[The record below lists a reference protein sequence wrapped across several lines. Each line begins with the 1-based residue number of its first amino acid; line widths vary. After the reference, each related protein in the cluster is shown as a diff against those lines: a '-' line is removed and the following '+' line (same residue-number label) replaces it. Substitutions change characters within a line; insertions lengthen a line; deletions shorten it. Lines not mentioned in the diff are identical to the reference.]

1 MATSRSFHR
10 NQRLHMRR
18 WAAIAAAALM
28 ISTLFALFGARVA
41 SAVGDLTIRVYTDS
55 NRDGQYNSG
64 EPAVSGV
71 PVAVYNTDN
80 NLSYLVNTD
89 SNGLATFPSIP
100 NGDYRVEVTN
110 PVTTVVSIPPSSPT
124 EDNALVFR
132 VTISGG
138 PVQRDVGLR
147 TLVGG
152 IDPDA
157 PDSPPRRTIVVRAWD
172 DLDANGIQDAGEPGL
187 SGLTLGLYN
196 PSNVLVATATT
207 GPDGTYRFVDSVPAN
222 VSNYTIRVTGGV
234 TAGLVLTTPNANLD
248 SEDRRDSDAQLVAG
262 EPRITVPNQARGVN
276 DDSLD
281 VGFSRGAVSG
291 FVWRDLDQNGLR
303 DPGEP
308 FINDVTVE
316 LLSGS
321 TPIMTETTRSIL
333 NDPFNRAGFFEF
345 TSVPLTATYRV
356 RIPNAEFNNPTDLL
370 FGHAT
375 PPTQTVSL
383 PQIGNQGLVDGST
396 PGPAVV
402 GPTNYLATAQFT
414 LNATNRRNETSN
426 FGLYAGTV
434 GDFVWHDV
442 NRNGIVD
449 PLETTLGLANA
460 LVFIDLN
467 SDCLINTGELTTT
480 TDLNGYYLF
489 DSLPLGVTY
498 TVVLDASNFAPGGAL
513 EGLGYTT
520 GAACG
525 SNEGVFIT
533 MTTALTA
540 TAPSFL
546 NADFGIARAE
556 IGNFVWE
563 DNNGDGIFNLSE
575 TGVSSVTVQL
585 YGAGSDNT
593 FFTTDDVP
601 VGLPQTTNAS
611 GIYTITDILS
621 GTYYA
626 TFDLSALPPDYVASV
641 YTPTGWLSVE
651 PLATN
656 SDDVNDVRAFVGV
669 RVWRTPTF
677 TITRGSQNPGVDAA
691 VFRPV
696 PITGAVRFD
705 RDGDNDLFADNEPGM
720 QGVTVTLW
728 LSNSVVLT
736 TTTDATGAYTFTNVT
751 PAISYTV
758 RVTNPDTLNFELVTP
773 AGGDNDMEATDGG
786 NTYAETAPF
795 TVTSGATISGL
806 SDAAVRGRATV
817 TGQVWEDLNGNGQRE
832 TGEDAS
838 NLPNVPVTL
847 TVNVNLPGLLSTTIT
862 TNTTTNASGFYTFT
876 ALPGWANAS
885 TEVSFTLDFATPSGW
900 YDTLTDVLTQ
910 TTDSDGSGTGPDQ
923 LDDQGLQRNTTATRD
938 RGYYR
943 PAVIQVRVFEEVTLP
958 VDNQYAS
965 GDLPLTA
972 TITLTPNVVLSG
984 PSAQDATGIITY
996 TVAPTTTD
1004 YVIGVTTP
1012 AGYSPSPG
1020 NTGTLTVT
1028 APLTSNTTYGPLAFG
1043 YFQAGTVTGA
1053 VRFDRD
1059 GDNDLFA
1066 DNEPGMQGVT
1076 VTLWLSNSVVLTTTT
1091 DATGAYTFTNVTP
1104 AISYTVRVTNPDTLN
1119 FLLVTP
1125 AGGDNDMATTDGGN
1139 TYAETAPFTVTAG
1152 ATVGG
1157 LSDAAVRGRATVTG
1171 QVWEDLNGNGQRD
1184 AGETVG
1190 ALPNVPV
1197 NLTVTVN
1204 LPGRLSTTITTNTT
1218 TNASGFYT
1226 FTALPGWANASTEV
1240 SFTLDFATPS
1250 GWFATLAD
1258 VGAPATDSDGSGTGP
1273 DQLDDQGLQRNTTA
1287 TRDRGYYRPAVIQVR
1302 VFEEVTLPVDNQ
1314 YASGDLPLTAT
1325 ITLTPNV
1332 VLSGP
1337 SAQDATGIITYTVA
1351 PTTTDYVIGVTT
1363 PAGYSPSPGNTGTL
1377 TVTAPLTSNTTYG
1390 PLDFGYFQA
1399 GTVTGA
1405 VRFDR
1410 DGDNDLFA
1418 DNEPGMQGVTVTL
1431 RLGGSDVLTTTTD
1444 ATGAYTF
1451 TNVPPANNY
1460 SVRVINPDPTNF
1472 LLVTPAA
1479 GDNDLQTPVGDDADT
1494 AAFNVAPGATV
1505 GGSSD
1510 AAVRGRATVTG
1521 QVWEDLNGNGQRD
1534 AGETVGALPN
1544 VPVTLTVTVNLP
1556 GLLST
1561 TITTNTTT
1569 NASGFYTFTALP
1581 GWANA
1586 STEVSFTLG
1595 FATPSGWFDTLA
1607 DVGAPATDSD
1617 GSGTG
1622 PDQLDDQ
1629 ALERG
1634 DTEIRD
1640 RGYYRPAV
1648 IQVRVFE
1655 ENPPV
1660 DNVYAAGDAPLSATI
1675 TLTPNVVLSGPSA
1688 QDATGIITY
1697 TVAPTTTAYVIGV
1710 TTPAGYSPSPGNT
1723 GTLTVTAPLT
1733 SNTTYGPL
1741 DFGYFQA
1748 GTVTGA
1754 VRFDRDGDNVLF
1766 ADTEPGMQGVTVTL
1780 WLSNSVVLTTTTDA
1794 TGAYTFT
1801 NVTPNISYT
1810 VRVTNPDTLN
1820 FELVTPAGGDN
1831 DMATTDGGNTYAETS
1846 PFSVTAGATVGG
1858 LSDAAV
1864 RGRATVTGQVW
1875 EDLNGNGQRDAG
1887 ETVGALPNVPVTLTV
1902 TVNLPGRLST
1912 TITTNTTTNASG
1924 FYTFTAL
1931 PGWANASTEVSF
1943 TLDFATP
1950 SGWFATLADVG
1961 APATDSDGSGTG
1973 PDQLDDQGLQRNTT
1987 ATRDRGY
1994 YRPAVIQV
2002 RVFEEVTLPV
2012 DNQYASGDLPLT
2024 ATITLTPN
2032 VVLSGPSAQDA
2043 TGIITYTV
2051 APTTTDYVIG
2061 VTTPAGYSPSP
2072 GNTGTLTVTAP
2083 LTSNTTYGPLDF
2095 GYFQAGTVTGTV
2107 RFDRDGDNDLFA
2119 DTEPGMQGVTV
2130 TLRLGGS
2137 DVLTTTTDA
2146 TGAYTFT
2153 NVTPA
2158 ISYTVRVTNPDT
2170 LNFLLV
2176 TPAGGDNDMAT
2187 TDGGNTYAET
2197 APFTVTSGAA
2207 ISRTA
2212 AVRGRATVTGQ
2223 VWEDLNGNGVRDG
2236 SENVG
2241 ALPGVTVNL
2250 TVTVNLPGLLSTTIT
2265 TTATTNAS
2273 GVYTFTALPGGAS
2286 AAEANFT
2293 LRFATPSG
2301 WFDTLTDVAAGAPNN
2316 DSDGIGTGGDQLDD
2330 QALGRGATETRDRG
2344 YYRPAVIQVRVFE
2357 ENPPIDNI
2365 YATGDAP
2372 LSATITLTPNVVLSG
2387 PSAQD
2392 ATGIITYTV
2401 APTTTAY
2408 VIGVTTPAG
2417 YTPSPGNTGTLTV
2430 TAPLTSNTTFGPL
2443 EFGYFQAG
2451 TVTGTVRFD
2460 RDGDNDLFADNEP
2473 GMQGVTVTLRL
2484 GGSDVLTTT
2493 TDATGAYTFTNVTPN
2508 ISYTVRVTNPD
2519 TLNFLLVTPAGGD
2532 NDMAAT
2538 DGGNT
2543 YAETAP
2549 FTVTSGAAIS
2559 RTAAVRGRATVTG
2572 QVWEDLNG
2580 NGQRDAGETVGALPG
2595 VTVNLTVTVNLP
2607 GLLSTTITTNTTTN
2621 ASGFYTFTA
2630 LPGWANASTEV
2641 SFTLGFA
2648 TPSGWF
2654 DTLADVGAPATDS
2667 DGSGTGPDQ
2676 LDDQGLQRNTTATR
2690 DRGYYRPAVIQVR
2703 VFEETTPPI
2712 NNGYAAGD
2720 APIAGATVALTPNV
2734 TLGGPFG
2741 PDATG
2746 IISYTV
2752 TPTTTAYTVGVASVP
2767 AGYFPS
2773 PGNTGTA
2780 TAPAPLISG
2789 QTISPLP
2796 FGYYRN
2802 GVISGTVWF
2811 DANVNGTFNTGEPTM
2826 AGVTVTLHLDPDAT
2840 VNGNE
2845 TLIGTFTTGDN
2856 GIYQF
2861 TNITPTDVLTT
2872 GTLYRVRFE
2881 LPTGYVFTTQG
2892 ALTTDNNSDA
2902 NTTNGYTDRF
2912 SVGSNETVTY
2922 VDAGAVGNL
2931 SLSGTTWEDVNVNGT
2946 LDAGEPSLP
2955 GVTLTLTVTTSINS
2969 TNPTVTYTVTSGA
2982 GSPNFTFNQLPAGN
2996 YQLSVIAKPLGY
3008 LLSTAGTL
3016 SGTLPATGQNFGLYR
3031 TAAVG
3036 DRVWLDVNGNG
3047 TYDTSVDAGLPGVTV
3062 RLRDAATDVV
3072 ISTTTTLA
3080 GGNAGFYGFENVT
3093 PGSYVVEFVVPTGFQ
3108 TVNNGAGSLSVDNDN
3123 DAQSNGRTAS
3133 FTLASNQ
3140 ISTTVDAGL
3149 VGSGSISGIAW
3160 IDENFDDIRN
3170 PGETQRIPGVQV
3182 TLTITPTVLPAP
3194 LTLSTTTN
3202 ASGVYTFT
3210 NLPPGTFVLTF
3221 TKPAGYFDITPRVG
3235 SDPTVDSDAPVA
3247 TGTLGAGQSITTLDA
3262 GYRTQMRVF
3271 LPLVMV
3277 PVTPPDL
3284 VVEAFTVTPAKSS
3297 YAAGEPVLITVKVKN
3312 VGGSPTTVGF
3322 WVDLYI
3328 NPSTPP
3334 TTPNVR
3340 WNDVCGISPCYGIAW
3355 YVNQSLAPG
3364 QSITL
3369 TSAPGQFAGPQS
3381 VWPGS
3386 FASGTNALYV
3396 YVDSYNPPVPTGAVV
3411 ESNETNNRAQ
3421 ITGFVVAGASFSN
3434 GADSGAPSG
3443 APDAPVALPPRELP
3457 GPVEP

>member
-1 MATSRSFHR
+1 
-10 NQRLHMRR
+10 MRR

-28 ISTLFALFGARVA
+28 LSTLLAFFGSRVV
-41 SAVGDLTIRVYTDS
+41 SAVGDLTVRVYTDS
-55 NRDGQYNSG
+55 DRDGQYDSG
-64 EPAVSGV
+64 EPGVSGV
-71 PVAVYNTDN
+71 PVSVYNTDN
-80 NLSYLVNTD
+80 NLLFSVNTNA
-89 SNGLATFPSIP
+89 SGLAIFPNTP

-110 PVTTVVSIPPSSPT
+110 PGNGAPNGTVISLPGSTTPGQ
-124 EDNALVFR
+124 DNALVFF
-132 VTISGG
+132 VTINNA

-147 TLVGG
+147 SL
-152 IDPDA
+152 DA
-157 PDSPPRRTIVVRAWD
+157 SGVDTGAPAGYRTIVVRAWD
-172 DLDANGIQDAGEPGL
+172 DRDANGIQDAGEPGIN
-187 SGLTLGLYN
+187 GLTLGLYN
-196 PSNVLVATATT
+196 PSDVLVATATT
-207 GPDGTYRFVDSVPAN
+207 GPDGTYRFVDTVPAN
-222 VSNYTIRVTGGV
+222 VNNYTIRVTGGIP
-234 TAGLVLTTPNANLD
+234 AGYVLTTQNANFD

-262 EPRITVPNQARGVN
+262 EPRITVPYQAQGVN

-308 FINDVTVE
+308 FINGVTVE
-316 LLSGS
+316 LRDSSDNLIG
-321 TPIMTETTRSIL
+321 TPQTTRSIL
-333 NDPFNRAGFFEF
+333 NDPANRAGFFEF

-356 RIPNAEFNNPTDLL
+356 RIPNAEFDQSTDLL

-375 PPTQTVSL
+375 PLNQTAT
-383 PQIGNQGLVDGST
+383 PPAIGDQGLVNGTTDGPLVIGAGDFLQT
-396 PGPAVV
+396 PD
-402 GPTNYLATAQFT
+402 FT

-449 PLETTLGLANA
+449 GGEGALGLAGA
-460 LVFIDLN
+460 LLFVDLD
-467 SDCLINTGELTTT
+467 SDCLIDTGELTTT
-480 TDLNGYYLF
+480 TNTSGYYLF

-563 DNNGDGIFNLSE
+563 DNNGNGIFDLSE
-575 TGVSSVTVQL
+575 SGVQSVTVQL
-585 YGAGSDNT
+585 YGAGSDGI
-593 FFTTDDVP
+593 FFTADDVT
-601 VGLPQTTNAS
+601 VGVSQTTNAS
-611 GIYTITDILS
+611 GIYTITDIIS

-626 TFDLSALPPDYVASV
+626 TFDLSLLPPAYVASV
-641 YTPTGWLSVE
+641 YTPTGWLSVD
-651 PLATN
+651 PLAAN
-656 SDDVNDVRAFVGV
+656 SDDVNDVRAFVGG

-696 PITGAVRFD
+696 PLSGRVFFD
-705 RDGDNDLFADNEPGM
+705 QNGNDQDETSPEPGLANFTVNLRRASDDALVTTTTTLTDGSYTFSSVAPLTYVVEIVRPDPTNWSFVTPDVPSAGDPLASDVDANGRTGVISVTS
-720 QGVTVTLW
+720 GVTVTEVDAGLRGNNTVQGRVFYDRDGSFTQTGNDQD
-728 LSNSVVLT
+728 LSGATATLTVTVATVNLT
-736 TTTDATGAYTFTNVT
+736 TTYTLTATTGAGDPNYSFTGIPGGTSGVTYTLTFDPPDATYTPSLADVGGNDALDSDGPFIQVTGATVGVSNTLDYDQGYWRPV
-751 PAISYTV
+751 TV
-758 RVTNPDTLNFELVTP
+758 RARIFDEITNLPPDNLYSS
-773 AGGDNDMEATDGG
+773 GDTGI
-786 NTYAETAPF
+786 TT
-795 TVTSGATISGL
+795 
-806 SDAAVRGRATV
+806 ATV
-817 TGQVWEDLNGNGQRE
+817 T
-832 TGEDAS
+832 
-838 NLPNVPVTL
+838 
-847 TVNVNLPGLLSTTIT
+847 I
-862 TNTTTNASGFYTFT
+862 TTTNG
-876 ALPGWANAS
+876 
-885 TEVSFTLDFATPSGW
+885 
-900 YDTLTDVLTQ
+900 
-910 TTDSDGSGTGPDQ
+910 
-923 LDDQGLQRNTTATRD
+923 
-938 RGYYR
+938 
-943 PAVIQVRVFEEVTLP
+943 
-958 VDNQYAS
+958 
-965 GDLPLTA
+965 
-972 TITLTPNVVLSG
+972 
-984 PSAQDATGIITY
+984 
-996 TVAPTTTD
+996 TVAPLSSSGIDSTGVVTFTLPPTTTT
-1004 YVIGVTTP
+1004 YWLNVPTP
-1012 AGYSPSPG
+1012 TGFTPSPG
-1020 NTGTLTVT
+1020 NTGALEVNTPNPLLADAT
-1028 APLTSNTTYGPLAFG
+1028 APSPTTEFQFG
-1043 YFQAGTVTGA
+1043 YFRPGTVTGA

-1059 GDNDLFA
+1059 GDN
-1066 DNEPGMQGVT
+1066 
-1076 VTLWLSNSVVLTTTT
+1076 
-1091 DATGAYTFTNVTP
+1091 
-1104 AISYTVRVTNPDTLN
+1104 I
-1119 FLLVTP
+1119 
-1125 AGGDNDMATTDGGN
+1125 
-1139 TYAETAPFTVTAG
+1139 
-1152 ATVGG
+1152 
-1157 LSDAAVRGRATVTG
+1157 
-1171 QVWEDLNGNGQRD
+1171 
-1184 AGETVG
+1184 
-1190 ALPNVPV
+1190 
-1197 NLTVTVN
+1197 
-1204 LPGRLSTTITTNTT
+1204 
-1218 TNASGFYT
+1218 
-1226 FTALPGWANASTEV
+1226 
-1240 SFTLDFATPS
+1240 
-1250 GWFATLAD
+1250 
-1258 VGAPATDSDGSGTGP
+1258 
-1273 DQLDDQGLQRNTTA
+1273 
-1287 TRDRGYYRPAVIQVR
+1287 
-1302 VFEEVTLPVDNQ
+1302 
-1314 YASGDLPLTAT
+1314 
-1325 ITLTPNV
+1325 
-1332 VLSGP
+1332 
-1337 SAQDATGIITYTVA
+1337 
-1351 PTTTDYVIGVTT
+1351 
-1363 PAGYSPSPGNTGTL
+1363 
-1377 TVTAPLTSNTTYG
+1377 
-1390 PLDFGYFQA
+1390 
-1399 GTVTGA
+1399 
-1405 VRFDR
+1405 
-1410 DGDNDLFA
+1410 LFA

-1444 ATGAYTF
+1444 ATGAYAF
-1451 TNVPPANNY
+1451 TGVLPANGY
-1460 SVRVINPDPTNF
+1460 QVRVINPDSTNF

-1521 QVWEDLNGNGQRD
+1521 QVWEDLNGNGVRD
-1534 AGETVGALPN
+1534 TGENVGALPG
-1544 VPVTLTVTVNLP
+1544 VTVNLTVTVALSGRLNTTVLASAVTDASGVYTFTNLPGGASAAEANFTLRFATPSGWFDTPADVGTQPATDDSDGIGTGVDQLDNQALGRGATETRDRGYYQAVTVVARVFEELTNLPPDNAYTLGDSGIPTATVTITTTGGPVTPLSVSSIDATGLITFTLVPTDSATPYWVNVAAIAGFERSPGNTGAAQVIPNPTSGQTVGPSGLEFGHYRVVTVVARVFEELTNLPPDNAYTLGDSGIPTATVTITTTGGPVTPLSVSSIDATGLITFTLVPTDSATPYWVNVAPIAGFERSPGNTGAAQVIPNPAPGQTVGPSGLEFGHYRPVTVVARVFEELTNLPPDNAYTLGDSGIPTATVTITTTGGPVTPLSVSSIDATGLITFTLVPTNSATPYWVNVAPITGFERSPGNTGAAQVIPNPAPGQTVGSSGLEFGHYRAVTVVARVFEENPPVDNVYQTGDTGITTATVTITTTNGTVTPLSVSSIDATGLITFTLVPTSNTTPYWVNVATPTGFAPSPGNGGALEVTPNPGPGGSAGVFEFGHYRAVTVVARVFEENPPVDNVYQTGDTGITTATVTITTTNGPVTPLSVSSIDATGLITFTLVPTDSATPYWVNVAPIAGFERSPGNGGALEVTPNPGPGGSAGVFEFGHFRPGTVTGAVRFDRDADNDLFADNEPGMQGVTVTLWLSNSVVLTTTTDATGAYTFTNVTPNISYTVRVTNPDTLNFELVTPAGGDNDMATTDVGNTYAETDPFTVTAGATVGGLSDAAVRGRATVTGQVWEDLNGNGQRDGSEGVGALPGVTVALTVNVNLP

-1607 DVGAPATDSD
+1607 DVGTQPATDDSD
-1617 GSGTG
+1617 GIGTG
-1622 PDQLDDQ
+1622 VDQLDDQ
-1629 ALERG
+1629 ELQRNTTA
-1634 DTEIRD
+1634 TRD

-1710 TTPAGYSPSPGNT
+1710 TTPAGYTPSPGNT
-1723 GTLTVTAPLT
+1723 GTTTVAAPLT

-1741 DFGYFQA
+1741 PFGYFRP

-1754 VRFDRDGDNVLF
+1754 VRFDRDADNILF
-1766 ADTEPGMQGVTVTL
+1766 ADNEPGMQGVTVTL

-1801 NVTPNISYT
+1801 NVTP
-1810 VRVTNPDTLN
+1810 
-1820 FELVTPAGGDN
+1820 
-1831 DMATTDGGNTYAETS
+1831 
-1846 PFSVTAGATVGG
+1846 
-1858 LSDAAV
+1858 AV
-1864 RGRATVTGQVW
+1864 
-1875 EDLNGNGQRDAG
+1875 
-1887 ETVGALPNVPVTLTV
+1887 
-1902 TVNLPGRLST
+1902 
-1912 TITTNTTTNASG
+1912 
-1924 FYTFTAL
+1924 
-1931 PGWANASTEVSF
+1931 
-1943 TLDFATP
+1943 
-1950 SGWFATLADVG
+1950 
-1961 APATDSDGSGTG
+1961 
-1973 PDQLDDQGLQRNTT
+1973 
-1987 ATRDRGY
+1987 
-1994 YRPAVIQV
+1994 
-2002 RVFEEVTLPV
+2002 
-2012 DNQYASGDLPLT
+2012 
-2024 ATITLTPN
+2024 
-2032 VVLSGPSAQDA
+2032 
-2043 TGIITYTV
+2043 
-2051 APTTTDYVIG
+2051 
-2061 VTTPAGYSPSP
+2061 
-2072 GNTGTLTVTAP
+2072 
-2083 LTSNTTYGPLDF
+2083 
-2095 GYFQAGTVTGTV
+2095 
-2107 RFDRDGDNDLFA
+2107 
-2119 DTEPGMQGVTV
+2119 
-2130 TLRLGGS
+2130 
-2137 DVLTTTTDA
+2137 
-2146 TGAYTFT
+2146 
-2153 NVTPA
+2153 
-2158 ISYTVRVTNPDT
+2158 SYTVRVTNPDT

-2197 APFTVTSGAA
+2197 V
-2207 ISRTA
+2207 
-2212 AVRGRATVTGQ
+2212 
-2223 VWEDLNGNGVRDG
+2223 
-2236 SENVG
+2236 
-2241 ALPGVTVNL
+2241 
-2250 TVTVNLPGLLSTTIT
+2250 
-2265 TTATTNAS
+2265 
-2273 GVYTFTALPGGAS
+2273 
-2286 AAEANFT
+2286 
-2293 LRFATPSG
+2293 
-2301 WFDTLTDVAAGAPNN
+2301 
-2316 DSDGIGTGGDQLDD
+2316 
-2330 QALGRGATETRDRG
+2330 
-2344 YYRPAVIQVRVFE
+2344 
-2357 ENPPIDNI
+2357 
-2365 YATGDAP
+2365 
-2372 LSATITLTPNVVLSG
+2372 
-2387 PSAQD
+2387 
-2392 ATGIITYTV
+2392 
-2401 APTTTAY
+2401 
-2408 VIGVTTPAG
+2408 
-2417 YTPSPGNTGTLTV
+2417 
-2430 TAPLTSNTTFGPL
+2430 
-2443 EFGYFQAG
+2443 
-2451 TVTGTVRFD
+2451 
-2460 RDGDNDLFADNEP
+2460 
-2473 GMQGVTVTLRL
+2473 
-2484 GGSDVLTTT
+2484 
-2493 TDATGAYTFTNVTPN
+2493 
-2508 ISYTVRVTNPD
+2508 
-2519 TLNFLLVTPAGGD
+2519 
-2532 NDMAAT
+2532 
-2538 DGGNT
+2538 
-2543 YAETAP
+2543 P

-2580 NGQRDAGETVGALPG
+2580 NGQRDAGEGVGALPG
-2595 VTVNLTVTVNLP
+2595 VTVALTVNVNLP

-2630 LPGWANASTEV
+2630 LPGWVNVSTEV

-2654 DTLADVGAPATDS
+2654 DTLADVGTQPATDDS
-2667 DGSGTGPDQ
+2667 DGIGTGVDQ
-2676 LDDQGLQRNTTATR
+2676 LNDQGLQRNTTATR

-2712 NNGYAAGD
+2712 NNVYAAGD

-2892 ALTTDNNSDA
+2892 APITTDNNSDA

-2996 YQLSVIAKPLGY
+2996 YQLSVTAKPLGY

-3047 TYDTSVDAGLPGVTV
+3047 TYEAGVDAGLPGITV

-3093 PGSYVVEFVVPTGFQ
+3093 PGSYVVEFVVPSGFQ
-3108 TVNNGAGSLSVDNDN
+3108 TVNNGLGSLSVDNDN

-3149 VGSGSISGIAW
+3149 IGDASISGIAW

-3182 TLTITPTVLPAP
+3182 TLTITPTVLSSP
-3194 LTLSTTTN
+3194 LTLSTATN
-3202 ASGVYTFT
+3202 ASGAYTFA

>member
-10 NQRLHMRR
+10 TQRTHMRR

-41 SAVGDLTIRVYTDS
+41 SAVGGLTIRVYTDS
-55 NRDGQYNSG
+55 VRNGQYDPG
-64 EPAVSGV
+64 EPGVSGV

-138 PVQRDVGLR
+138 LVQRDVGLR

-152 IDPDA
+152 IDPGA
-157 PDSPPRRTIVVRAWD
+157 PDSPPPPRRTIVVRAWN
-172 DLDANGIQDAGEPGL
+172 DLDANGIQDAGEPGID
-187 SGLTLGLYN
+187 GLTLGLYN
-196 PSNVLVATATT
+196 PSSVLVATATT

-234 TAGLVLTTPNANLD
+234 TPGLVLTTPNANLD

-262 EPRITVPNQARGVN
+262 EPRITVPYQARGVN

-291 FVWRDLDQNGLR
+291 FVWRDLDRNGLR

-308 FINDVTVE
+308 FINGVTVE
-316 LLSGS
+316 LLSES

-356 RIPNAEFNNPTDLL
+356 RIPSTEFDQSTDLL

-375 PPTQTVSL
+375 PQTQTVSL
-383 PQIGNQGLVDGST
+383 PQIGNQGLRNGTD
-396 PGPAVV
+396 PGPVV
-402 GPTNYLATAQFT
+402 IGTGDFLQTPDFT

-449 PLETTLGLANA
+449 GGEGTLGLAGA
-460 LVFIDLN
+460 LLFVDLN
-467 SDCLINTGELTTT
+467 SNCLIDTGELTTT
-480 TDLNGYYLF
+480 TDLTGYYLF

-540 TAPSFL
+540 TDPSFL
-546 NADFGIARAE
+546 NADFGIVRAE

-563 DNNGDGIFNLSE
+563 DDNGNGIFDLGES
-575 TGVSSVTVQL
+575 GVSSVTVQL
-585 YGAGSDNT
+585 YTADG
-593 FFTTDDVP
+593 VP

-626 TFDLSALPPDYVASV
+626 TFDLSLLPLAYVASV
-641 YTPTGWLSVE
+641 YTPTGWLSVD
-651 PLATN
+651 PQ
-656 SDDVNDVRAFVGV
+656 SFDDVNDVRAFVGG

-691 VFRPV
+691 VFQPV
-696 PITGAVRFD
+696 PLSGRVFFD
-705 RDGDNDLFADNEPGM
+705 QNGNDQDETTPEPGLANFTVNLRRASDDALVTTTTTLADGSYTFSSVAPLTYVVEIVRPDPAANWSFVTPNVPSTGNPLASDVDANGRTDVIAVTS
-720 QGVTVTLW
+720 GVTVTEVDAGLRGNNIVQGRVFYDRDGSFTQTDNDED
-728 LSNSVVLT
+728 LSGATATLTVTVATVNLT
-736 TTTDATGAYTFTNVT
+736 TTYTLTATTGTGAGDPNYSFTGIPGGTSGVTYTLTFDPPDATYTPSLADVGGNDALDSDGPSIQVTGATVGFSNTLDYDQGYWRPVTVRARIFDEITNLPPDNVYNPGDAGIITATVRITTTNGTVTPLNGSSEIDSTGLVTFTLPPTTTTYWLSV
-751 PAISYTV
+751 
-758 RVTNPDTLNFELVTP
+758 LTP
-773 AGGDNDMEATDGG
+773 AG
-786 NTYAETAPF
+786 F
-795 TVTSGATISGL
+795 T
-806 SDAAVRGRATV
+806 
-817 TGQVWEDLNGNGQRE
+817 
-832 TGEDAS
+832 
-838 NLPNVPVTL
+838 
-847 TVNVNLPGLLSTTIT
+847 
-862 TNTTTNASGFYTFT
+862 
-876 ALPGWANAS
+876 
-885 TEVSFTLDFATPSGW
+885 
-900 YDTLTDVLTQ
+900 
-910 TTDSDGSGTGPDQ
+910 
-923 LDDQGLQRNTTATRD
+923 
-938 RGYYR
+938 
-943 PAVIQVRVFEEVTLP
+943 
-958 VDNQYAS
+958 
-965 GDLPLTA
+965 
-972 TITLTPNVVLSG
+972 
-984 PSAQDATGIITY
+984 
-996 TVAPTTTD
+996 
-1004 YVIGVTTP
+1004 
-1012 AGYSPSPG
+1012 PSPG
-1020 NTGTLTVT
+1020 NIGALEVNTPNPLLADDT
-1028 APLTSNTTYGPLAFG
+1028 APSPTTEFQFG
-1043 YFQAGTVTGA
+1043 YF
-1053 VRFDRD
+1053 
-1059 GDNDLFA
+1059 
-1066 DNEPGMQGVT
+1066 
-1076 VTLWLSNSVVLTTTT
+1076 
-1091 DATGAYTFTNVTP
+1091 
-1104 AISYTVRVTNPDTLN
+1104 
-1119 FLLVTP
+1119 
-1125 AGGDNDMATTDGGN
+1125 
-1139 TYAETAPFTVTAG
+1139 
-1152 ATVGG
+1152 
-1157 LSDAAVRGRATVTG
+1157 RA
-1171 QVWEDLNGNGQRD
+1171 
-1184 AGETVG
+1184 
-1190 ALPNVPV
+1190 
-1197 NLTVTVN
+1197 
-1204 LPGRLSTTITTNTT
+1204 
-1218 TNASGFYT
+1218 
-1226 FTALPGWANASTEV
+1226 
-1240 SFTLDFATPS
+1240 
-1250 GWFATLAD
+1250 
-1258 VGAPATDSDGSGTGP
+1258 
-1273 DQLDDQGLQRNTTA
+1273 
-1287 TRDRGYYRPAVIQVR
+1287 
-1302 VFEEVTLPVDNQ
+1302 
-1314 YASGDLPLTAT
+1314 AT
-1325 ITLTPNV
+1325 IT
-1332 VLSGP
+1332 
-1337 SAQDATGIITYTVA
+1337 
-1351 PTTTDYVIGVTT
+1351 
-1363 PAGYSPSPGNTGTL
+1363 GT
-1377 TVTAPLTSNTTYG
+1377 
-1390 PLDFGYFQA
+1390 
-1399 GTVTGA
+1399 

-1451 TNVPPANNY
+1451 TTVPPANNY

-1472 LLVTPAA
+1472 LLVTPAG
-1479 GDNDLQTPVGDDADT
+1479 GDNDLQTSVGDDADT

-1505 GGSSD
+1505 SGLSD

-1521 QVWEDLNGNGQRD
+1521 QVWEDLNGNGVRD
-1534 AGETVGALPN
+1534 AGENVGALPG
-1544 VPVTLTVTVNLP
+1544 VTVALTVNVDLP

-1655 ENPPV
+1655 ENPPI
-1660 DNVYAAGDAPLSATI
+1660 DNIYATGDAPLSATI
-1675 TLTPNVVLSGPSA
+1675 TLTPDVVLSGPSA

-1710 TTPAGYSPSPGNT
+1710 TTPSGYTPSPENT
-1723 GTLTVTAPLT
+1723 GTRTVTAPLT
-1733 SNTTYGPL
+1733 SNTTYGPFE
-1741 DFGYFQA
+1741 FGYFQA

-1754 VRFDRDGDNVLF
+1754 VRFDRDADNDLF
-1766 ADTEPGMQGVTVTL
+1766 ADNEPGMQGVTVTL

-1801 NVTPNISYT
+1801 GVLPANGYQ
-1810 VRVTNPDTLN
+1810 VRVINPDPTN
-1820 FELVTPAGGDN
+1820 FLLVTPAGGDN
-1831 DMATTDGGNTYAETS
+1831 DLQTS
-1846 PFSVTAGATVGG
+1846 VGDDADTAAFNVAPGATVSG

-1875 EDLNGNGQRDAG
+1875 EDLNGNGVRDAG
-1887 ETVGALPNVPVTLTV
+1887 
-1902 TVNLPGRLST
+1902 
-1912 TITTNTTTNASG
+1912 
-1924 FYTFTAL
+1924 
-1931 PGWANASTEVSF
+1931 
-1943 TLDFATP
+1943 
-1950 SGWFATLADVG
+1950 
-1961 APATDSDGSGTG
+1961 
-1973 PDQLDDQGLQRNTT
+1973 
-1987 ATRDRGY
+1987 
-1994 YRPAVIQV
+1994 
-2002 RVFEEVTLPV
+2002 
-2012 DNQYASGDLPLT
+2012 
-2024 ATITLTPN
+2024 
-2032 VVLSGPSAQDA
+2032 
-2043 TGIITYTV
+2043 
-2051 APTTTDYVIG
+2051 
-2061 VTTPAGYSPSP
+2061 
-2072 GNTGTLTVTAP
+2072 
-2083 LTSNTTYGPLDF
+2083 
-2095 GYFQAGTVTGTV
+2095 
-2107 RFDRDGDNDLFA
+2107 
-2119 DTEPGMQGVTV
+2119 
-2130 TLRLGGS
+2130 
-2137 DVLTTTTDA
+2137 
-2146 TGAYTFT
+2146 
-2153 NVTPA
+2153 
-2158 ISYTVRVTNPDT
+2158 
-2170 LNFLLV
+2170 
-2176 TPAGGDNDMAT
+2176 
-2187 TDGGNTYAET
+2187 
-2197 APFTVTSGAA
+2197 
-2207 ISRTA
+2207 
-2212 AVRGRATVTGQ
+2212 
-2223 VWEDLNGNGVRDG
+2223 
-2236 SENVG
+2236 ENVG
-2241 ALPGVTVNL
+2241 ALPGVTVAL
-2250 TVTVNLPGLLSTTIT
+2250 TV
-2265 TTATTNAS
+2265 
-2273 GVYTFTALPGGAS
+2273 
-2286 AAEANFT
+2286 
-2293 LRFATPSG
+2293 
-2301 WFDTLTDVAAGAPNN
+2301 
-2316 DSDGIGTGGDQLDD
+2316 
-2330 QALGRGATETRDRG
+2330 
-2344 YYRPAVIQVRVFE
+2344 
-2357 ENPPIDNI
+2357 
-2365 YATGDAP
+2365 
-2372 LSATITLTPNVVLSG
+2372 NV
-2387 PSAQD
+2387 D
-2392 ATGIITYTV
+2392 
-2401 APTTTAY
+2401 
-2408 VIGVTTPAG
+2408 
-2417 YTPSPGNTGTLTV
+2417 
-2430 TAPLTSNTTFGPL
+2430 
-2443 EFGYFQAG
+2443 
-2451 TVTGTVRFD
+2451 
-2460 RDGDNDLFADNEP
+2460 
-2473 GMQGVTVTLRL
+2473 
-2484 GGSDVLTTT
+2484 
-2493 TDATGAYTFTNVTPN
+2493 
-2508 ISYTVRVTNPD
+2508 
-2519 TLNFLLVTPAGGD
+2519 
-2532 NDMAAT
+2532 
-2538 DGGNT
+2538 
-2543 YAETAP
+2543 
-2549 FTVTSGAAIS
+2549 
-2559 RTAAVRGRATVTG
+2559 
-2572 QVWEDLNG
+2572 
-2580 NGQRDAGETVGALPG
+2580 
-2595 VTVNLTVTVNLP
+2595 LP

-2676 LDDQGLQRNTTATR
+2676 LDDQALERGDTEIRDRGYYRPAVIQVRVFEDNPPINNVYAAGDVPLSATIRLTPNVTLGPPSAQDATGIITYTVAPTTTDYVIGVTTPAGYTPSQWHTGTLTVTAPLTSNTTYGPFEFGYFRPGTVTGAVRFDRDADNILFADDEPGMQGVTVTLRLGGSDVLITTTDATGAYTFTNVTPAISYTVRVTNPDTLNFELVTTAGGDNDMATTDDDNTYAETAPFTVTSGAAISRTAAVRGRATVTGQVWEDLDGDGVRDAGENVGALPGVTVALTVNVDLPGLLSTTITTNTTTNASGFYTFTALPGWANASTEVSFTLGFATPSGWFDTLADVGAPATDSDGSGTGPDQLDDQALERGDTEIRDRGYYRPAVIQVRVFEETTLPINNVYASGDAPIAGATVTLTPDVPLGGPFGPDATGIITYTVAPTTTDYVIGVTTPADYTPSPGNTGTRTVTAPLTSNTTYGPFEFGYFQAGTVTGAVRFDRDGDNDLFADNEPGMQGVTVTLWLSNTVVATATTDATGAYTFTNVTPNISYTVRVTNPDTLNFVLVTQAGGDNDMATTDDDNTYAETAPFTVTSGAAISRTAAVRGRATVTGQVWEDLNGNGVRETGENVGALPEVTVNLTVTVNLPGLLSTTITTSTVTSGGFYTFTALPGCVTGTNQVSFTLGFATPSGWFATPSDVGPQPANNDSDGIGTGVDQLNDQGLQVGLTQTR

-2703 VFEETTPPI
+2703 VFEETMLPI
-2712 NNGYAAGD
+2712 NNVYAFGD
-2720 APIAGATVALTPNV
+2720 APITGASVTLTPNV
-2734 TLGGPFG
+2734 TLDGPFG

-2752 TPTTTAYTVGVASVP
+2752 TPTTTEYTVGVIVP

-2773 PGNTGTA
+2773 PGNTGAA

-2789 QTISPLP
+2789 QTITPLP

-2811 DANVNGTFNTGEPTM
+2811 DSNVNGTFDTGEPTM

-2845 TLIGTFTTGDN
+2845 ALIGTFTTGDN

-2892 ALTTDNNSDA
+2892 APITTDNNSDA
-2902 NTTNGYTDRF
+2902 ITATGYTDRF

-2922 VDAGAVGNL
+2922 VDAGAIGNL

-2955 GVTLTLTVTTSINS
+2955 NVTLTLTVTTSINS
-2969 TNPTVTYTVTSGA
+2969 TNPTVIYTVTSGA

-3016 SGTLPATGQNFGLYR
+3016 SGTLPATGQNFGFYR

-3047 TYDTSVDAGLPGVTV
+3047 TYEAGVDAGLPGITV

-3170 PGETQRIPGVQV
+3170 PGETQRILGVQV

-3247 TGTLGAGQSITTLDA
+3247 TGTLSAGQSITTLDA
-3262 GYRTQMRVF
+3262 GYRTQTRVF
-3271 LPLVMV
+3271 LPLIMA
-3277 PVTPPDL
+3277 PATPPDL

-3312 VGGSPTTVGF
+3312 VGGSPTTIGF

-3381 VWPGS
+3381 IWPGS

>member
-1 MATSRSFHR
+1 MLKCRVVRSSLQREVVRMATSRSFHR

-18 WAAIAAAALM
+18 WAAIAAAALTL
-28 ISTLFALFGARVA
+28 STLLAFFGSRVV
-41 SAVGDLTIRVYTDS
+41 SAVGDLTVRVYTDT
-55 NRDGQYNSG
+55 NRNGQYDS
-64 EPAVSGV
+64 EPGVSGV
-71 PVAVYNTDN
+71 PVSVYNTDN
-80 NLSYLVNTD
+80 NLLFSVNTNA
-89 SNGLATFPSIP
+89 SGLAIFPNTP

-110 PVTTVVSIPPSSPT
+110 PGNGAPNGTVISLPGSTTPGQ
-124 EDNALVFR
+124 DNALVFF
-132 VTISGG
+132 VTINNA

-147 TLVGG
+147 SL
-152 IDPDA
+152 DA
-157 PDSPPRRTIVVRAWD
+157 SGVDTGAPAGYRTIVVRAWD
-172 DLDANGIQDAGEPGL
+172 DRDANGIQDAGEPGI
-187 SGLTLGLYN
+187 SGLTLGLYT
-196 PSNVLVATATT
+196 PLNVLVATATT
-207 GPDGTYRFVDSVPAN
+207 GPDGTYRFVDNVPAN

-234 TAGLVLTTPNANLD
+234 PAGWVLTTPNANLD

-308 FINDVTVE
+308 FINGVTVE
-316 LLSGS
+316 LRDSSDNLIG
-321 TPIMTETTRSIL
+321 TQTTRSIL
-333 NDPFNRAGFFEF
+333 NDPASRAGFFEF

-375 PPTQTVSL
+375 PLNQTAT
-383 PQIGNQGLVDGST
+383 PPAIGDQGLVNGTTDGPLVIGTGDFLQT
-396 PGPAVV
+396 PD
-402 GPTNYLATAQFT
+402 FT
-414 LNATNRRNETSN
+414 LDATNRRNETSN

-460 LVFIDLN
+460 LVFVDLD
-467 SDCLINTGELTTT
+467 SDCLIDTNELTTT
-480 TDLNGYYLF
+480 TDLTGYYRF

-525 SNEGVFIT
+525 STEGVVIT
-533 MTTALTA
+533 TTLLTA
-540 TAPSFL
+540 NTPADFGV
-546 NADFGIARAE
+546 DFGIARAE

-563 DNNGDGIFNLSE
+563 DDNGNGIFDLSE
-575 TGVSSVTVQL
+575 SGVPSVTVQL
-585 YGAGSDNT
+585 YGAGPDGF
-593 FFTTDDVP
+593 FFTADDVT
-601 VGLPQTTNAS
+601 VGVSQTTNAS

-626 TFDLSALPPDYVASV
+626 RFDLSALPPNYVASV
-641 YTPTGWLSVE
+641 YTPTGWLSVD
-651 PLATN
+651 PLAQS
-656 SDDVNDVRAFVGV
+656 SDDVNDVRAFVSG

-691 VFRPV
+691 VFQPVPLSGRVFFDQNGNNQDETTPEPGLANFTVNLRRASDDALVTTTTTLADGSYTFSSVAPLTYVVEIVRPDPTNWSFVTPDVPSAGDPLASDVDANGRTGVISVTSGITVTDVDAGLRGNNTVQGRVFYDRDGSFTQTGNDQDLSGATATLTVTVATVNLTTTYTLTATTGAGDPNYSFTGIPGGTSGVTYTLTFDPPDATYTPSLADVGTDTLDSDGPSIQATGATVGVSNTLDYDQGYWRPV
-696 PITGAVRFD
+696 TVRARIFDEITNLPPDNVYNAGDTGITTATVTITTTNGTVTPLSSSGIDSTGVVTFTLPPTTTTYWLNVPTPAGFTPSPGNIGALEVNTPNPLLADDTAPSPTTEFQFGYFRAATITGAVRFD
-705 RDGDNDLFADNEPGM
+705 RDADNDLFADNEPGM
-720 QGVTVTLW
+720 QSVTVTLR
-728 LSNSVVLT
+728 LGGSDVLT
-736 TTTDATGAYTFTNVT
+736 TTTDATGAYTFTGVL
-751 PAISYTV
+751 PANGYQV
-758 RVTNPDTLNFELVTP
+758 RVINPDPTNFLLVTP
-773 AGGDNDMEATDGG
+773 AGGDNDLQTPVGDDAD
-786 NTYAETAPF
+786 TAAFNVAP
-795 TVTSGATISGL
+795 GATVSGL

-817 TGQVWEDLNGNGQRE
+817 TGQVWEDDNGNGVRD
-832 TGEDAS
+832 TGENVGALPGVTVNLTVTVALPGRLNTTVLASAVTDAS
-838 NLPNVPVTL
+838 GVYTF
-847 TVNVNLPGLLSTTIT
+847 TNLPGG
-862 TNTTTNASGFYTFT
+862 AS
-876 ALPGWANAS
+876 AAEAN
-885 TEVSFTLDFATPSGW
+885 FTLRFATPSGW
-900 YDTLTDVLTQ
+900 FDTLADVGAP
-910 TTDSDGSGTGPDQ
+910 TTDSDGIGTGTDQ
-923 LDDQGLQRNTTATRD
+923 LDDQALGRGATETRD
-938 RGYYR
+938 RGYYQ
-943 PAVIQVRVFEEVTLP
+943 AVTVVARVFEELTNLPPDNAYTLG
-958 VDNQYAS
+958 DS
-965 GDLPLTA
+965 GIPTA
-972 TITLTPNVVLSG
+972 TVTISTTNGTVTPLSAT
-984 PSAQDATGIITY
+984 SIDATGLITFTLVPTASATPY
-996 TVAPTTTD
+996 WVNVAPIT
-1004 YVIGVTTP
+1004 GFER
-1012 AGYSPSPG
+1012 SPG
-1020 NTGTLTVT
+1020 NTGAAQVIPNPTSGQTVGPSGLEFGHYRVVTVVARIFEELTNLPPNNGYTLGDSGIPTATVT
-1028 APLTSNTTYGPLAFG
+1028 ITTTGGPVTPLSVSSIDATGLITFTLVPTDSATPYWVNVAPIAGFERSPGNTGAAQVIPNPAPGQTVGPSGLEFGHYRPVTVVARVFEELTNLPPDNAYTLGDSGIPTATVTITTTGGPVTPLSVSSIDATGLITFTLVPTASATPYWVNVAPITGFERSPGNTGAAQVIPNPSPGQTVGPSGLEFG
-1043 YFQAGTVTGA
+1043 HYRPVTVVARVFDENPPVDNVYQAGDTGITTATVTITTTNGTVTPLSVTPIDPTTGLITFTLVPTDSATPYWVNVAPIAGFERSPGNTGAAQVIPNPAPGQTVGPSGLEFGHYRPVTVVARVFEELTNLPPDNAYTLGDSGIPTATVTITTTGGPVTPLSVSSIDATGLITFTLVPTDGATPYWVNVAPIAGFERSPGNTGAAQVTPNPVPGQTVGPSGLEFGHFRPGTVTGA

-1059 GDNDLFA
+1059 GDN
-1066 DNEPGMQGVT
+1066 
-1076 VTLWLSNSVVLTTTT
+1076 
-1091 DATGAYTFTNVTP
+1091 
-1104 AISYTVRVTNPDTLN
+1104 I
-1119 FLLVTP
+1119 
-1125 AGGDNDMATTDGGN
+1125 
-1139 TYAETAPFTVTAG
+1139 
-1152 ATVGG
+1152 
-1157 LSDAAVRGRATVTG
+1157 
-1171 QVWEDLNGNGQRD
+1171 
-1184 AGETVG
+1184 
-1190 ALPNVPV
+1190 
-1197 NLTVTVN
+1197 
-1204 LPGRLSTTITTNTT
+1204 
-1218 TNASGFYT
+1218 
-1226 FTALPGWANASTEV
+1226 
-1240 SFTLDFATPS
+1240 
-1250 GWFATLAD
+1250 
-1258 VGAPATDSDGSGTGP
+1258 
-1273 DQLDDQGLQRNTTA
+1273 
-1287 TRDRGYYRPAVIQVR
+1287 
-1302 VFEEVTLPVDNQ
+1302 
-1314 YASGDLPLTAT
+1314 
-1325 ITLTPNV
+1325 
-1332 VLSGP
+1332 
-1337 SAQDATGIITYTVA
+1337 
-1351 PTTTDYVIGVTT
+1351 
-1363 PAGYSPSPGNTGTL
+1363 
-1377 TVTAPLTSNTTYG
+1377 
-1390 PLDFGYFQA
+1390 
-1399 GTVTGA
+1399 
-1405 VRFDR
+1405 
-1410 DGDNDLFA
+1410 LFA

-1451 TNVPPANNY
+1451 TTVTPANNY

-1472 LLVTPAA
+1472 LLVTPA
-1479 GDNDLQTPVGDDADT
+1479 
-1494 AAFNVAPGATV
+1494 
-1505 GGSSD
+1505 
-1510 AAVRGRATVTG
+1510 
-1521 QVWEDLNGNGQRD
+1521 
-1534 AGETVGALPN
+1534 
-1544 VPVTLTVTVNLP
+1544 
-1556 GLLST
+1556 
-1561 TITTNTTT
+1561 
-1569 NASGFYTFTALP
+1569 
-1581 GWANA
+1581 
-1586 STEVSFTLG
+1586 
-1595 FATPSGWFDTLA
+1595 
-1607 DVGAPATDSD
+1607 
-1617 GSGTG
+1617 
-1622 PDQLDDQ
+1622 
-1629 ALERG
+1629 
-1634 DTEIRD
+1634 
-1640 RGYYRPAV
+1640 
-1648 IQVRVFE
+1648 
-1655 ENPPV
+1655 
-1660 DNVYAAGDAPLSATI
+1660 
-1675 TLTPNVVLSGPSA
+1675 
-1688 QDATGIITY
+1688 
-1697 TVAPTTTAYVIGV
+1697 
-1710 TTPAGYSPSPGNT
+1710 
-1723 GTLTVTAPLT
+1723 
-1733 SNTTYGPL
+1733 
-1741 DFGYFQA
+1741 
-1748 GTVTGA
+1748 
-1754 VRFDRDGDNVLF
+1754 
-1766 ADTEPGMQGVTVTL
+1766 
-1780 WLSNSVVLTTTTDA
+1780 
-1794 TGAYTFT
+1794 
-1801 NVTPNISYT
+1801 
-1810 VRVTNPDTLN
+1810 
-1820 FELVTPAGGDN
+1820 GGDN
-1831 DMATTDGGNTYAETS
+1831 DMATTDIGNTYAETAA
-1846 PFSVTAGATVGG
+1846 FSVTSGATVGG

-1875 EDLNGNGQRDAG
+1875 EDLDGDGQRDAG
-1887 ETVGALPNVPVTLTV
+1887 
-1902 TVNLPGRLST
+1902 
-1912 TITTNTTTNASG
+1912 
-1924 FYTFTAL
+1924 
-1931 PGWANASTEVSF
+1931 
-1943 TLDFATP
+1943 
-1950 SGWFATLADVG
+1950 
-1961 APATDSDGSGTG
+1961 
-1973 PDQLDDQGLQRNTT
+1973 
-1987 ATRDRGY
+1987 
-1994 YRPAVIQV
+1994 
-2002 RVFEEVTLPV
+2002 
-2012 DNQYASGDLPLT
+2012 
-2024 ATITLTPN
+2024 
-2032 VVLSGPSAQDA
+2032 
-2043 TGIITYTV
+2043 
-2051 APTTTDYVIG
+2051 
-2061 VTTPAGYSPSP
+2061 
-2072 GNTGTLTVTAP
+2072 
-2083 LTSNTTYGPLDF
+2083 
-2095 GYFQAGTVTGTV
+2095 
-2107 RFDRDGDNDLFA
+2107 
-2119 DTEPGMQGVTV
+2119 
-2130 TLRLGGS
+2130 
-2137 DVLTTTTDA
+2137 
-2146 TGAYTFT
+2146 
-2153 NVTPA
+2153 
-2158 ISYTVRVTNPDT
+2158 
-2170 LNFLLV
+2170 
-2176 TPAGGDNDMAT
+2176 
-2187 TDGGNTYAET
+2187 
-2197 APFTVTSGAA
+2197 
-2207 ISRTA
+2207 
-2212 AVRGRATVTGQ
+2212 
-2223 VWEDLNGNGVRDG
+2223 
-2236 SENVG
+2236 ENVG

-2250 TVTVNLPGLLSTTIT
+2250 TVTVNLPGLLSTTIAANT
-2265 TTATTNAS
+2265 TTNAS

-2372 LSATITLTPNVVLSG
+2372 LSATITLTPNVTLG
-2387 PSAQD
+2387 PPSAQD

-2417 YTPSPGNTGTLTV
+2417 YTPSPGNTGTTTV
-2430 TAPLTSNTTFGPL
+2430 AAPLTSNAVYGPL
-2443 EFGYFQAG
+2443 PFGYFRPG
-2451 TVTGTVRFD
+2451 TVTGAVRFD
-2460 RDGDNDLFADNEP
+2460 RDADNDLFADNEP

-2493 TDATGAYTFTNVTPN
+2493 TDATGAYTFTGVLPANG
-2508 ISYTVRVTNPD
+2508 YQVRVINPD
-2519 TLNFLLVTPAGGD
+2519 PTNFLLVTPAAGD
-2532 NDMAAT
+2532 NDLQTAVGDDADTAAF
-2538 DGGNT
+2538 NV
-2543 YAETAP
+2543 A
-2549 FTVTSGAAIS
+2549 SGATVGGS
-2559 RTAAVRGRATVTG
+2559 SDAAVRGRATVTG
-2572 QVWEDLNG
+2572 QVWEDDNG
-2580 NGQRDAGETVGALPG
+2580 NGVRDAGENVGALPG
-2595 VTVNLTVTVNLP
+2595 VTVNLTVTVNLS

-2641 SFTLGFA
+2641 SFTLDFA

-2654 DTLADVGAPATDS
+2654 ATLADVGAPATDS
-2667 DGSGTGPDQ
+2667 DGIGTGPDQ
-2676 LDDQGLQRNTTATR
+2676 LDDQGLQRNTTETR

-2752 TPTTTAYTVGVASVP
+2752 TPTTTAYTVGVTAP

-2789 QTISPLP
+2789 QTITPLP

-2811 DANVNGTFNTGEPTM
+2811 DTNGNGTLEGSEPTM
-2826 AGVTVTLHLDPDAT
+2826 AGITVTLHLDPDAT

-2845 TLIGTFTTGDN
+2845 ALIGTFTTGDN

-2969 TNPTVTYTVTSGA
+2969 TNPAVVYTVTSGA
-2982 GSPNFTFNQLPAGN
+2982 GSPNFTFNQLPTGN
-2996 YQLSVIAKPLGY
+2996 YQLSVTAKPLGY
-3008 LLSTAGTL
+3008 LLSTTGTL
-3016 SGTLPATGQNFGLYR
+3016 SGTLPATGQNFGFYR

-3182 TLTITPTVLPAP
+3182 TLTLTPTGLTAS

-3202 ASGVYTFT
+3202 ASGAYTFA

-3221 TKPAGYFDITPRVG
+3221 TKPAGYFEITPRVG
-3235 SDPTVDSDAPVA
+3235 SDPTIDSDAPVA
-3247 TGTLGAGQSITTLDA
+3247 TGTLGAGQSLTALDA
-3262 GYRTQMRVF
+3262 GYRTQTRVF

-3284 VVEAFTVTPAKSS
+3284 VVEEFTITPSKTS
-3297 YAAGEPVLITVKVKN
+3297 YTAGEPVLITVKVKN
-3312 VGGSPTTVGF
+3312 VGGSPTTIGF

-3340 WNDVCGISPCYGIAW
+3340 WNDACGISPCYGIAW

-3411 ESNETNNRAQ
+3411 ESNETNNSAQ

-3434 GADSGAPSG
+3434 GADPGSPSST
-3443 APDAPVALPPRELP
+3443 PDAPVALPPRRAP

>member
-55 NRDGQYNSG
+55 VRNGQYDPG
-64 EPAVSGV
+64 EPGVSGV

-100 NGDYRVEVTN
+100 NGDYRVEVAN
-110 PVTTVVSIPPSSPT
+110 PNNGLPNGTVISLPGSTTPGQ
-124 EDNALVFR
+124 DNALVFF
-132 VTISGG
+132 VTINSA
-138 PVQRDVGLR
+138 PVQRYVGLR
-147 TLVGG
+147 SLDASG
-152 IDPDA
+152 IDTSA
-157 PDSPPRRTIVVRAWD
+157 PAGYRTIVVRAWD
-172 DLDANGIQDAGEPGL
+172 DLDANGIQDAGEPGIDR
-187 SGLTLGLYN
+187 LTLGLYN
-196 PSNVLVATATT
+196 PSNGLVATATT

-222 VSNYTIRVTGGV
+222 VSNYTIRVTGGIP
-234 TAGLVLTTPNANLD
+234 AGYVLTTQNANFD

-262 EPRITVPNQARGVN
+262 EPRITVPSQARGVN

-281 VGFSRGAVSG
+281 IGFSRGAVSG

-308 FINDVTVE
+308 FINGVTVE

-356 RIPNAEFNNPTDLL
+356 RIPSTEFDQSTDLL

-375 PPTQTVSL
+375 PQTQTVSL
-383 PQIGNQGLVDGST
+383 PQIGNQGLRNGTD
-396 PGPAVV
+396 PGPVV
-402 GPTNYLATAQFT
+402 IDTGDFLQTPDFT

-520 GAACG
+520 GAPCG
-525 SNEGVFIT
+525 STEGVVIT
-533 MTTALTA
+533 TTLLTA
-540 TAPSFL
+540 NTPADFGV
-546 NADFGIARAE
+546 DFGIARAE

-575 TGVSSVTVQL
+575 SGVPSVTVQL
-585 YGAGSDNT
+585 YGAGPDGI
-593 FFTTDDVP
+593 FFTADDVT
-601 VGLPQTTNAS
+601 VGVSQTTNAS
-611 GIYTITDILS
+611 GIYTITDIIS

-626 TFDLSALPPDYVASV
+626 TFDLSLLPPAYVASV
-641 YTPTGWLSVE
+641 YTPTGWLSVD
-651 PLATN
+651 PLANN
-656 SDDVNDVRAFVGV
+656 SDDVNDVRAFVSG

-691 VFRPV
+691 VFQPASLSGRVFFDQNGNNQDETSPEPGLVNFTVNLRRASDNTLVMTTTTVADGSYTFSSVAPLTYVVEIVRPDPTNWSFVTPDVPSAGDPLASDVDANGRTGVILVTSGATVTEVDAGLRGNNIVQGRVFYDRDGSFTQTGNDQDLSGATATLTVTVATVNLTTTYTLTATTGAGDPNYSFTGIPGGTSGVTYTLTFAPPDATYTPSLADVGGNDALDSDGPFIQVTGATVGVSNTLDYDQGYWRPV
-696 PITGAVRFD
+696 TVRARIFDEITNLPPDNVYNVGDTGITTATVTITTTNGTVTPLSSSGIDSTGVVTFTLPPTTTTYWLNVLTPAGFTRSPGNTGALEVNTPNPLLADNTAPSPTTEFQFGYFRPGTVTGTVRFD
-705 RDGDNDLFADNEPGM
+705 RDADNDLFAD
-720 QGVTVTLW
+720 
-728 LSNSVVLT
+728 
-736 TTTDATGAYTFTNVT
+736 D
-751 PAISYTV
+751 
-758 RVTNPDTLNFELVTP
+758 
-773 AGGDNDMEATDGG
+773 
-786 NTYAETAPF
+786 
-795 TVTSGATISGL
+795 
-806 SDAAVRGRATV
+806 
-817 TGQVWEDLNGNGQRE
+817 
-832 TGEDAS
+832 
-838 NLPNVPVTL
+838 
-847 TVNVNLPGLLSTTIT
+847 
-862 TNTTTNASGFYTFT
+862 
-876 ALPGWANAS
+876 
-885 TEVSFTLDFATPSGW
+885 
-900 YDTLTDVLTQ
+900 
-910 TTDSDGSGTGPDQ
+910 
-923 LDDQGLQRNTTATRD
+923 
-938 RGYYR
+938 
-943 PAVIQVRVFEEVTLP
+943 
-958 VDNQYAS
+958 
-965 GDLPLTA
+965 
-972 TITLTPNVVLSG
+972 
-984 PSAQDATGIITY
+984 
-996 TVAPTTTD
+996 
-1004 YVIGVTTP
+1004 
-1012 AGYSPSPG
+1012 
-1020 NTGTLTVT
+1020 
-1028 APLTSNTTYGPLAFG
+1028 
-1043 YFQAGTVTGA
+1043 
-1053 VRFDRD
+1053 
-1059 GDNDLFA
+1059 
-1066 DNEPGMQGVT
+1066 
-1076 VTLWLSNSVVLTTTT
+1076 
-1091 DATGAYTFTNVTP
+1091 
-1104 AISYTVRVTNPDTLN
+1104 
-1119 FLLVTP
+1119 
-1125 AGGDNDMATTDGGN
+1125 
-1139 TYAETAPFTVTAG
+1139 
-1152 ATVGG
+1152 
-1157 LSDAAVRGRATVTG
+1157 
-1171 QVWEDLNGNGQRD
+1171 
-1184 AGETVG
+1184 
-1190 ALPNVPV
+1190 
-1197 NLTVTVN
+1197 
-1204 LPGRLSTTITTNTT
+1204 
-1218 TNASGFYT
+1218 
-1226 FTALPGWANASTEV
+1226 
-1240 SFTLDFATPS
+1240 
-1250 GWFATLAD
+1250 
-1258 VGAPATDSDGSGTGP
+1258 
-1273 DQLDDQGLQRNTTA
+1273 
-1287 TRDRGYYRPAVIQVR
+1287 
-1302 VFEEVTLPVDNQ
+1302 
-1314 YASGDLPLTAT
+1314 
-1325 ITLTPNV
+1325 
-1332 VLSGP
+1332 
-1337 SAQDATGIITYTVA
+1337 
-1351 PTTTDYVIGVTT
+1351 
-1363 PAGYSPSPGNTGTL
+1363 
-1377 TVTAPLTSNTTYG
+1377 
-1390 PLDFGYFQA
+1390 
-1399 GTVTGA
+1399 
-1405 VRFDR
+1405 
-1410 DGDNDLFA
+1410 
-1418 DNEPGMQGVTVTL
+1418 EPGMQGVTVTL
-1431 RLGGSDVLTTTTD
+1431 RLGGSDVLTTITD

-1451 TNVPPANNY
+1451 TGVLPANGY
-1460 SVRVINPDPTNF
+1460 QVRVINPDPTNF
-1472 LLVTPAA
+1472 LLVTPAG
-1479 GDNDLQTPVGDDADT
+1479 GDNDLQTLVGDDADT

-1505 GGSSD
+1505 SGSSD

-1521 QVWEDLNGNGQRD
+1521 QVWEDDNGNGQRETGED
-1534 AGETVGALPN
+1534 ASNLPN

-1561 TITTNTTT
+1561 TITTNTVT
-1569 NASGFYTFTALP
+1569 SGGFYTFTALP

-1595 FATPSGWFDTLA
+1595 FATPSGWFATLP

-1629 ALERG
+1629 GLQRNT
-1634 DTEIRD
+1634 TETRD

-1660 DNVYAAGDAPLSATI
+1660 DNIYAAGDAPLTATI

-1710 TTPAGYSPSPGNT
+1710 TTPSGYTPSPGNT

-1733 SNTTYGPL
+1733 SNTTFGPL
-1741 DFGYFQA
+1741 EFGYFQA

-1780 WLSNSVVLTTTTDA
+1780 RLGGSDVLTTTTDATGAYTFTNVTPNISYTVRVINPDPTNFLLVTPAGGDNDMATTDGGNTYAETAPFTVTSNAVVGGLSDAAVRGRATVTGQVWEDLNGNGVRETGENVGALPEVTVNLTVTVNLPGLLSTTIAANTTTNASGVYTFTNLPGGASAAEVNFTLRFATPSGWFDTLADVGTQPANDDSDGIGTGVDQLDNQALGRGATETRDRGYYRPAVIQVRVFEETTLPINNVYASGDVPIAGATVTLTPNVTLGGPFGPDATGIITYTVAPTTTTYVIGVTTPAGYTPSPGNTGTLTVTAPLTSNATYGPLEFGYFRPGTVTGAVRFDRDADNILFADNEPGMQGVTVTLWLSNTVVATATTDA

-1831 DMATTDGGNTYAETS
+1831 DMATTDGGNTYAETA
-1846 PFSVTAGATVGG
+1846 PFTVTSNAVVGG

-1875 EDLNGNGQRDAG
+1875 EDLNGNGVRETGEDASN
-1887 ETVGALPNVPVTLTV
+1887 LPNVPVT
-1902 TVNLPGRLST
+1902 
-1912 TITTNTTTNASG
+1912 
-1924 FYTFTAL
+1924 
-1931 PGWANASTEVSF
+1931 
-1943 TLDFATP
+1943 
-1950 SGWFATLADVG
+1950 
-1961 APATDSDGSGTG
+1961 
-1973 PDQLDDQGLQRNTT
+1973 
-1987 ATRDRGY
+1987 
-1994 YRPAVIQV
+1994 
-2002 RVFEEVTLPV
+2002 
-2012 DNQYASGDLPLT
+2012 
-2024 ATITLTPN
+2024 
-2032 VVLSGPSAQDA
+2032 
-2043 TGIITYTV
+2043 
-2051 APTTTDYVIG
+2051 
-2061 VTTPAGYSPSP
+2061 
-2072 GNTGTLTVTAP
+2072 
-2083 LTSNTTYGPLDF
+2083 
-2095 GYFQAGTVTGTV
+2095 
-2107 RFDRDGDNDLFA
+2107 
-2119 DTEPGMQGVTV
+2119 
-2130 TLRLGGS
+2130 
-2137 DVLTTTTDA
+2137 
-2146 TGAYTFT
+2146 
-2153 NVTPA
+2153 
-2158 ISYTVRVTNPDT
+2158 
-2170 LNFLLV
+2170 
-2176 TPAGGDNDMAT
+2176 
-2187 TDGGNTYAET
+2187 
-2197 APFTVTSGAA
+2197 
-2207 ISRTA
+2207 
-2212 AVRGRATVTGQ
+2212 
-2223 VWEDLNGNGVRDG
+2223 
-2236 SENVG
+2236 
-2241 ALPGVTVNL
+2241 L

-2265 TTATTNAS
+2265 TNTTTNAS
-2273 GVYTFTALPGGAS
+2273 GFYTFTALPGGAS

-2357 ENPPIDNI
+2357 E
-2365 YATGDAP
+2365 TM
-2372 LSATITLTPNVVLSG
+2372 L
-2387 PSAQD
+2387 
-2392 ATGIITYTV
+2392 
-2401 APTTTAY
+2401 
-2408 VIGVTTPAG
+2408 
-2417 YTPSPGNTGTLTV
+2417 
-2430 TAPLTSNTTFGPL
+2430 
-2443 EFGYFQAG
+2443 
-2451 TVTGTVRFD
+2451 
-2460 RDGDNDLFADNEP
+2460 
-2473 GMQGVTVTLRL
+2473 
-2484 GGSDVLTTT
+2484 
-2493 TDATGAYTFTNVTPN
+2493 
-2508 ISYTVRVTNPD
+2508 
-2519 TLNFLLVTPAGGD
+2519 
-2532 NDMAAT
+2532 
-2538 DGGNT
+2538 
-2543 YAETAP
+2543 
-2549 FTVTSGAAIS
+2549 
-2559 RTAAVRGRATVTG
+2559 
-2572 QVWEDLNG
+2572 
-2580 NGQRDAGETVGALPG
+2580 
-2595 VTVNLTVTVNLP
+2595 
-2607 GLLSTTITTNTTTN
+2607 
-2621 ASGFYTFTA
+2621 
-2630 LPGWANASTEV
+2630 
-2641 SFTLGFA
+2641 
-2648 TPSGWF
+2648 
-2654 DTLADVGAPATDS
+2654 
-2667 DGSGTGPDQ
+2667 
-2676 LDDQGLQRNTTATR
+2676 
-2690 DRGYYRPAVIQVR
+2690 
-2703 VFEETTPPI
+2703 PI
-2712 NNGYAAGD
+2712 NNVYAFGD
-2720 APIAGATVALTPNV
+2720 APITGASVTLTPNV

-2752 TPTTTAYTVGVASVP
+2752 TPTTTAYTVGVIVP

-2773 PGNTGTA
+2773 PGNTGAA
-2780 TAPAPLISG
+2780 TAPALISG
-2789 QTISPLP
+2789 QTITPLP

-2811 DANVNGTFNTGEPTM
+2811 DSNVNGTFDTGEPTM

-2845 TLIGTFTTGDN
+2845 ALIGTFTTGDN

-2892 ALTTDNNSDA
+2892 APITTDNNSDA
-2902 NTTNGYTDRF
+2902 ITATGYTDRF

-2931 SLSGTTWEDVNVNGT
+2931 SLSGTTWEDTDADGT
-2946 LDAGEPSLP
+2946 FDAGETGLS

-3016 SGTLPATGQNFGLYR
+3016 SGTLPATGQNFGFYR

-3047 TYDTSVDAGLPGVTV
+3047 TYEAGVDAGLPGITV

-3170 PGETQRIPGVQV
+3170 PGETQRVAGVKV
-3182 TLTITPTVLPAP
+3182 TLTITPTVLSSP

-3247 TGTLGAGQSITTLDA
+3247 TGTLSAGQSITTLDA
-3262 GYRTQMRVF
+3262 GYRTQTRVF
-3271 LPLVMV
+3271 LPLIMA
-3277 PVTPPDL
+3277 PATPPDL

-3312 VGGSPTTVGF
+3312 VGGSPTTIGF

-3381 VWPGS
+3381 IWPGS

-3411 ESNETNNRAQ
+3411 EGNETNNRAE

-3434 GADSGAPSG
+3434 GVDPESPSSI
-3443 APDAPVALPPRELP
+3443 PNVPVALPPRRAP

>member
-1 MATSRSFHR
+1 MLKCRVVRSSLQREVVRMATSRSFHR

-18 WAAIAAAALM
+18 WAAIAAAALTL
-28 ISTLFALFGARVA
+28 STLLAFFGSRVV
-41 SAVGDLTIRVYTDS
+41 SAVGDLTVRVYTDT
-55 NRDGQYNSG
+55 NRNGQYDS
-64 EPAVSGV
+64 EPGVSGV
-71 PVAVYNTDN
+71 PVSVYNTDN
-80 NLSYLVNTD
+80 NLLFSVNTNA
-89 SNGLATFPSIP
+89 SGLAIFPNTP

-110 PVTTVVSIPPSSPT
+110 PGNGAPNGTVISLPGSTTPGQ
-124 EDNALVFR
+124 DNALVFF
-132 VTISGG
+132 VTINNA

-147 TLVGG
+147 SL
-152 IDPDA
+152 DA
-157 PDSPPRRTIVVRAWD
+157 SGVDTGAPAGYRTIVVRAWD
-172 DLDANGIQDAGEPGL
+172 DRDANGIQDAGEPGI
-187 SGLTLGLYN
+187 SGLTLGLYT
-196 PSNVLVATATT
+196 PLNVLVATATT
-207 GPDGTYRFVDSVPAN
+207 GPDGTYRFVDNVPAN
-222 VSNYTIRVTGGV
+222 VSNYTIRVTGGIP
-234 TAGLVLTTPNANLD
+234 AGYVLTTPDANFD
-248 SEDRRDSDAQLVAG
+248 SQDQRDSDAQLVAG
-262 EPRITVPNQARGVN
+262 EPRITVPNRPRGVN

-308 FINDVTVE
+308 FINGVTVE
-316 LLSGS
+316 LRDSSNNLIGA
-321 TPIMTETTRSIL
+321 PQTTRSIL
-333 NDPFNRAGFFEF
+333 NDPANRAGFFEF

-375 PPTQTVSL
+375 PLNQTAT
-383 PQIGNQGLVDGST
+383 PPAIGDQGLVNGTTDGPLVIGAGDFLQT
-396 PGPAVV
+396 PD
-402 GPTNYLATAQFT
+402 FT
-414 LNATNRRNETSN
+414 LDATNRRNETSN

-460 LVFIDLN
+460 LVFVDLD
-467 SDCLINTGELTTT
+467 SDCLIDTNELTTT
-480 TDLNGYYLF
+480 TDLTGYYRF
-489 DSLPLGVTY
+489 DSLPLGYTY

-525 SNEGVFIT
+525 STEGVVIT
-533 MTTALTA
+533 TTLLTA
-540 TAPSFL
+540 NTPADFGV
-546 NADFGIARAE
+546 DFGIARAE

-563 DNNGDGIFNLSE
+563 DDNGNGIFDLGES
-575 TGVSSVTVQL
+575 GVPSVTVQL
-585 YGAGSDNT
+585 YGAGPDGF
-593 FFTTDDVP
+593 FFTADDVT
-601 VGLPQTTNAS
+601 VGVSQTTNAS

-626 TFDLSALPPDYVASV
+626 RFDLSALPPNYVASV
-641 YTPTGWLSVE
+641 YTPTGWLSVD
-651 PLATN
+651 PLAQS
-656 SDDVNDVRAFVGV
+656 SDDVNDVRAFVSE

-691 VFRPV
+691 VFQPVPLSGRVFFDQNGNNQDETTPEPGLANFTVNLRRASDDALVTTTTTLADGSYTFSSVAPLTYVVEIVRPDPANWSFVTPDVPSAGNPLASDVDANGRTGVISVTSGITVTDVDAGLRGNNIVQGRVFYDRDGSFTQTGNDQDLSGATATLTVTVATINLTTTYTLTATTGAGDPNYSFTGIPGGTSGVTYTLTFDPPDATYTPSTTDVGTDTLDSDGPFIQVTGATVGVSNTLDYDQGYWRPV
-696 PITGAVRFD
+696 TVRARIFDEITNLPPDNVYNAGDTGITTATVTITTTNGTVAPLSSSGIDSTGVVTFTLPPTTTTYWLNVPTPAWFTPSPGNTGALAVNTPNPLLADDTAPTTNTEFLFGYFRAATITGTVRFD
-705 RDGDNDLFADNEPGM
+705 RDGDN
-720 QGVTVTLW
+720 V
-728 LSNSVVLT
+728 
-736 TTTDATGAYTFTNVT
+736 
-751 PAISYTV
+751 
-758 RVTNPDTLNFELVTP
+758 
-773 AGGDNDMEATDGG
+773 
-786 NTYAETAPF
+786 
-795 TVTSGATISGL
+795 
-806 SDAAVRGRATV
+806 
-817 TGQVWEDLNGNGQRE
+817 
-832 TGEDAS
+832 
-838 NLPNVPVTL
+838 
-847 TVNVNLPGLLSTTIT
+847 
-862 TNTTTNASGFYTFT
+862 
-876 ALPGWANAS
+876 
-885 TEVSFTLDFATPSGW
+885 
-900 YDTLTDVLTQ
+900 
-910 TTDSDGSGTGPDQ
+910 
-923 LDDQGLQRNTTATRD
+923 
-938 RGYYR
+938 
-943 PAVIQVRVFEEVTLP
+943 
-958 VDNQYAS
+958 
-965 GDLPLTA
+965 
-972 TITLTPNVVLSG
+972 
-984 PSAQDATGIITY
+984 
-996 TVAPTTTD
+996 
-1004 YVIGVTTP
+1004 
-1012 AGYSPSPG
+1012 
-1020 NTGTLTVT
+1020 
-1028 APLTSNTTYGPLAFG
+1028 
-1043 YFQAGTVTGA
+1043 
-1053 VRFDRD
+1053 
-1059 GDNDLFA
+1059 
-1066 DNEPGMQGVT
+1066 
-1076 VTLWLSNSVVLTTTT
+1076 
-1091 DATGAYTFTNVTP
+1091 
-1104 AISYTVRVTNPDTLN
+1104 
-1119 FLLVTP
+1119 
-1125 AGGDNDMATTDGGN
+1125 
-1139 TYAETAPFTVTAG
+1139 
-1152 ATVGG
+1152 
-1157 LSDAAVRGRATVTG
+1157 
-1171 QVWEDLNGNGQRD
+1171 
-1184 AGETVG
+1184 
-1190 ALPNVPV
+1190 
-1197 NLTVTVN
+1197 
-1204 LPGRLSTTITTNTT
+1204 
-1218 TNASGFYT
+1218 
-1226 FTALPGWANASTEV
+1226 
-1240 SFTLDFATPS
+1240 
-1250 GWFATLAD
+1250 
-1258 VGAPATDSDGSGTGP
+1258 
-1273 DQLDDQGLQRNTTA
+1273 
-1287 TRDRGYYRPAVIQVR
+1287 
-1302 VFEEVTLPVDNQ
+1302 
-1314 YASGDLPLTAT
+1314 
-1325 ITLTPNV
+1325 
-1332 VLSGP
+1332 
-1337 SAQDATGIITYTVA
+1337 
-1351 PTTTDYVIGVTT
+1351 
-1363 PAGYSPSPGNTGTL
+1363 
-1377 TVTAPLTSNTTYG
+1377 
-1390 PLDFGYFQA
+1390 
-1399 GTVTGA
+1399 
-1405 VRFDR
+1405 
-1410 DGDNDLFA
+1410 LFA

-1561 TITTNTTT
+1561 TITTNTVT
-1569 NASGFYTFTALP
+1569 SGGFYTFTALP

-1586 STEVSFTLG
+1586 SNEVSFTLG
-1595 FATPSGWFDTLA
+1595 FATPSGWFATLP

-1622 PDQLDDQ
+1622 VDQLDNQ
-1629 ALERG
+1629 PLQRNT
-1634 DTEIRD
+1634 TETRD

-1660 DNVYAAGDAPLSATI
+1660 DNIYAAGDAPLTATI

-1710 TTPAGYSPSPGNT
+1710 TTPSGYTPSPGNT

-1733 SNTTYGPL
+1733 SNTTFGPL
-1741 DFGYFQA
+1741 EFGYFQA

-1780 WLSNSVVLTTTTDA
+1780 RLGGSDVLTTTTDA

-1801 NVTPNISYT
+1801 GVLPANGYQ
-1810 VRVTNPDTLN
+1810 VRVINPDSTN
-1820 FELVTPAGGDN
+1820 FLLVTPAGGDN
-1831 DMATTDGGNTYAETS
+1831 DLQTPVGDDAD
-1846 PFSVTAGATVGG
+1846 TAAFNVAPGATVSG

-1887 ETVGALPNVPVTLTV
+1887 EGVGALPGVPVTLTV
-1902 TVNLPGRLST
+1902 TVNLPGLLST
-1912 TITTNTTTNASG
+1912 TITTNTVTSGG

-1931 PGWANASTEVSF
+1931 PGWANASNEVSF
-1943 TLDFATP
+1943 TLGFATP
-1950 SGWFATLADVG
+1950 SGWFATLPDVG

-1973 PDQLDDQGLQRNTT
+1973 VDQLDNQPLQRNTT
-1987 ATRDRGY
+1987 ETRDRGY

-2002 RVFEEVTLPV
+2002 RVFEENPPV
-2012 DNQYASGDLPLT
+2012 DNIYAAGDAPLT

-2051 APTTTDYVIG
+2051 APTTTAYVIG
-2061 VTTPAGYSPSP
+2061 VTTPSGYTPSP

-2083 LTSNTTYGPLDF
+2083 LTSNTTFGPLEF
-2095 GYFQAGTVTGTV
+2095 GYFQAGTVTGAV

-2153 NVTPA
+2153 TVTPA
-2158 ISYTVRVTNPDT
+2158 NNYSVRVINPDPT
-2170 LNFLLV
+2170 NFLLV

-2187 TDGGNTYAET
+2187 TDIGNTYAET
-2197 APFTVTSGAA
+2197 AAFSVTSGATVGGL
-2207 ISRTA
+2207 SDA

-2223 VWEDLNGNGVRDG
+2223 VWEDLDGDGVRDAG
-2236 SENVG
+2236 ETVG

-2250 TVTVNLPGLLSTTIT
+2250 TVTVNLPGRLSTTIT
-2265 TTATTNAS
+2265 ANTTTNAS
-2273 GVYTFTALPGGAS
+2273 GVYTFTALPGGIS
-2286 AAEANFT
+2286 AAEAAFT

-2301 WFDTLTDVAAGAPNN
+2301 WFDTLTDVGTQPASD
-2316 DSDGIGTGGDQLDD
+2316 DSDGIGAGVDQLDD

-2357 ENPPIDNI
+2357 ENPPIDNV
-2365 YATGDAP
+2365 YAAGDVP

-2401 APTTTAY
+2401 APTTTDY
-2408 VIGVTTPAG
+2408 VIGVMTPSG
-2417 YTPSPGNTGTLTV
+2417 YSPSPGNTGTVTV
-2430 TAPLTSNTTFGPL
+2430 TAPLTSNTTYGPL
-2443 EFGYFQAG
+2443 AFGYFRPG

-2460 RDGDNDLFADNEP
+2460 RDGDNILFADNEP

-2493 TDATGAYTFTNVTPN
+2493 TDATGAYTFTTVTPAN
-2508 ISYTVRVTNPD
+2508 NYSVRVINPD
-2519 TLNFLLVTPAGGD
+2519 PTNFLLVTPAGGD

-2580 NGQRDAGETVGALPG
+2580 NGQRDAGETVGALPE

-2654 DTLADVGAPATDS
+2654 ETPADVGAQATDS
-2667 DGSGTGPDQ
+2667 DGIGTGVDQ
-2676 LDDQGLQRNTTATR
+2676 LNDQELQRNTTETR

-2703 VFEETTPPI
+2703 VFEETTSPI
-2712 NNGYAAGD
+2712 NNVYASGD
-2720 APIAGATVALTPNV
+2720 APITGATVTLTPNV

-2752 TPTTTAYTVGVASVP
+2752 TPTTTAYTVGVTAP
-2767 AGYFPS
+2767 AAYFPS

-2789 QTISPLP
+2789 QTITPLP

-2845 TLIGTFTTGDN
+2845 ALIGTFTTGDN

-2881 LPTGYVFTTQG
+2881 LPTGYAFTTQG

-2931 SLSGTTWEDVNVNGT
+2931 SLSGTAWEDTDADGT
-2946 LDAGEPSLP
+2946 FDAGETGLP

-2969 TNPTVTYTVTSGA
+2969 TNPTVVYTVTTGA

-2996 YQLSVIAKPLGY
+2996 YQLSVTAKPLGY
-3008 LLSTAGTL
+3008 LLSTTGTL

-3047 TYDTSVDAGLPGVTV
+3047 TYDTGVDAGLPGVTV
-3062 RLRDAATDVV
+3062 RLRDASTDVV

-3080 GGNAGFYGFENVT
+3080 SGDVGFYGFENVT
-3093 PGSYVVEFVVPTGFQ
+3093 PGSYVVEFVVPSGFQ

-3123 DAQSNGRTAS
+3123 DAQSNGRTAP
-3133 FTLASNQ
+3133 FVLASNQ

-3149 VGSGSISGIAW
+3149 IGDGSISGIAW

-3170 PGETQRIPGVQV
+3170 PGETQRVSGVQV
-3182 TLTITPTVLPAP
+3182 TLTITPTALSSS

-3221 TKPAGYFDITPRVG
+3221 TRPAGYFDITPRVG

-3271 LPLVMV
+3271 LPLIMA
-3277 PVTPPDL
+3277 PMTPPDL

-3381 VWPGS
+3381 IWPGS

-3434 GADSGAPSG
+3434 GADPGAPSG
-3443 APDAPVALPPRELP
+3443 APDAPIALPPRELP

>member
-1 MATSRSFHR
+1 
-10 NQRLHMRR
+10 
-18 WAAIAAAALM
+18 
-28 ISTLFALFGARVA
+28 
-41 SAVGDLTIRVYTDS
+41 
-55 NRDGQYNSG
+55 
-64 EPAVSGV
+64 
-71 PVAVYNTDN
+71 
-80 NLSYLVNTD
+80 
-89 SNGLATFPSIP
+89 
-100 NGDYRVEVTN
+100 
-110 PVTTVVSIPPSSPT
+110 
-124 EDNALVFR
+124 
-132 VTISGG
+132 
-138 PVQRDVGLR
+138 
-147 TLVGG
+147 
-152 IDPDA
+152 
-157 PDSPPRRTIVVRAWD
+157 
-172 DLDANGIQDAGEPGL
+172 
-187 SGLTLGLYN
+187 
-196 PSNVLVATATT
+196 
-207 GPDGTYRFVDSVPAN
+207 
-222 VSNYTIRVTGGV
+222 
-234 TAGLVLTTPNANLD
+234 
-248 SEDRRDSDAQLVAG
+248 
-262 EPRITVPNQARGVN
+262 
-276 DDSLD
+276 
-281 VGFSRGAVSG
+281 
-291 FVWRDLDQNGLR
+291 
-303 DPGEP
+303 
-308 FINDVTVE
+308 
-316 LLSGS
+316 
-321 TPIMTETTRSIL
+321 
-333 NDPFNRAGFFEF
+333 
-345 TSVPLTATYRV
+345 
-356 RIPNAEFNNPTDLL
+356 
-370 FGHAT
+370 
-375 PPTQTVSL
+375 
-383 PQIGNQGLVDGST
+383 
-396 PGPAVV
+396 
-402 GPTNYLATAQFT
+402 
-414 LNATNRRNETSN
+414 
-426 FGLYAGTV
+426 
-434 GDFVWHDV
+434 
-442 NRNGIVD
+442 
-449 PLETTLGLANA
+449 
-460 LVFIDLN
+460 
-467 SDCLINTGELTTT
+467 
-480 TDLNGYYLF
+480 
-489 DSLPLGVTY
+489 
-498 TVVLDASNFAPGGAL
+498 
-513 EGLGYTT
+513 
-520 GAACG
+520 
-525 SNEGVFIT
+525 
-533 MTTALTA
+533 
-540 TAPSFL
+540 
-546 NADFGIARAE
+546 
-556 IGNFVWE
+556 
-563 DNNGDGIFNLSE
+563 
-575 TGVSSVTVQL
+575 
-585 YGAGSDNT
+585 
-593 FFTTDDVP
+593 
-601 VGLPQTTNAS
+601 
-611 GIYTITDILS
+611 
-621 GTYYA
+621 
-626 TFDLSALPPDYVASV
+626 
-641 YTPTGWLSVE
+641 
-651 PLATN
+651 
-656 SDDVNDVRAFVGV
+656 
-669 RVWRTPTF
+669 
-677 TITRGSQNPGVDAA
+677 
-691 VFRPV
+691 
-696 PITGAVRFD
+696 
-705 RDGDNDLFADNEPGM
+705 
-720 QGVTVTLW
+720 
-728 LSNSVVLT
+728 
-736 TTTDATGAYTFTNVT
+736 
-751 PAISYTV
+751 
-758 RVTNPDTLNFELVTP
+758 
-773 AGGDNDMEATDGG
+773 
-786 NTYAETAPF
+786 
-795 TVTSGATISGL
+795 
-806 SDAAVRGRATV
+806 
-817 TGQVWEDLNGNGQRE
+817 
-832 TGEDAS
+832 
-838 NLPNVPVTL
+838 
-847 TVNVNLPGLLSTTIT
+847 
-862 TNTTTNASGFYTFT
+862 
-876 ALPGWANAS
+876 
-885 TEVSFTLDFATPSGW
+885 
-900 YDTLTDVLTQ
+900 
-910 TTDSDGSGTGPDQ
+910 
-923 LDDQGLQRNTTATRD
+923 
-938 RGYYR
+938 
-943 PAVIQVRVFEEVTLP
+943 
-958 VDNQYAS
+958 
-965 GDLPLTA
+965 
-972 TITLTPNVVLSG
+972 VVLSG

-996 TVAPTTTD
+996 TVAPTTTA

-1012 AGYSPSPG
+1012 SGYTPSPG

-1028 APLTSNTTYGPLAFG
+1028 APLTSNTTFGPLEFG
-1043 YFQAGTVTGA
+1043 YFQAGTVTGT

-1059 GDNDLFA
+1059 GDN
-1066 DNEPGMQGVT
+1066 V
-1076 VTLWLSNSVVLTTTT
+1076 
-1091 DATGAYTFTNVTP
+1091 
-1104 AISYTVRVTNPDTLN
+1104 
-1119 FLLVTP
+1119 
-1125 AGGDNDMATTDGGN
+1125 
-1139 TYAETAPFTVTAG
+1139 
-1152 ATVGG
+1152 
-1157 LSDAAVRGRATVTG
+1157 
-1171 QVWEDLNGNGQRD
+1171 
-1184 AGETVG
+1184 
-1190 ALPNVPV
+1190 
-1197 NLTVTVN
+1197 
-1204 LPGRLSTTITTNTT
+1204 
-1218 TNASGFYT
+1218 
-1226 FTALPGWANASTEV
+1226 
-1240 SFTLDFATPS
+1240 
-1250 GWFATLAD
+1250 
-1258 VGAPATDSDGSGTGP
+1258 
-1273 DQLDDQGLQRNTTA
+1273 
-1287 TRDRGYYRPAVIQVR
+1287 
-1302 VFEEVTLPVDNQ
+1302 
-1314 YASGDLPLTAT
+1314 
-1325 ITLTPNV
+1325 
-1332 VLSGP
+1332 
-1337 SAQDATGIITYTVA
+1337 
-1351 PTTTDYVIGVTT
+1351 
-1363 PAGYSPSPGNTGTL
+1363 
-1377 TVTAPLTSNTTYG
+1377 
-1390 PLDFGYFQA
+1390 
-1399 GTVTGA
+1399 
-1405 VRFDR
+1405 
-1410 DGDNDLFA
+1410 LFA

-1561 TITTNTTT
+1561 TITTNTVT
-1569 NASGFYTFTALP
+1569 SGGFYTFTALP

-1586 STEVSFTLG
+1586 SNEVSFTLG
-1595 FATPSGWFDTLA
+1595 FATPSGWFATLP

-1622 PDQLDDQ
+1622 VDQLDNQ
-1629 ALERG
+1629 PLQRNT
-1634 DTEIRD
+1634 TETRD

-1660 DNVYAAGDAPLSATI
+1660 DNIYAAGDAPLTATI

-1710 TTPAGYSPSPGNT
+1710 TTPSGYTPSPGNT

-1733 SNTTYGPL
+1733 SNTTFGPL
-1741 DFGYFQA
+1741 EFGYFQA

-1780 WLSNSVVLTTTTDA
+1780 RLGGSDVLTTTTDA

-1801 NVTPNISYT
+1801 GVLPANGYQ
-1810 VRVTNPDTLN
+1810 VRVINPDSTN
-1820 FELVTPAGGDN
+1820 FLLVTPAGGDN
-1831 DMATTDGGNTYAETS
+1831 DLQTPVGDDAD
-1846 PFSVTAGATVGG
+1846 TAAFNVAPGATVSG

-1887 ETVGALPNVPVTLTV
+1887 EGVGALPGVPVTLTV
-1902 TVNLPGRLST
+1902 TVNLPGLLST
-1912 TITTNTTTNASG
+1912 TITTNTVTSGG

-1931 PGWANASTEVSF
+1931 PGWANASNEVSF
-1943 TLDFATP
+1943 TLGFATP
-1950 SGWFATLADVG
+1950 SGWFATLPDVG

-1973 PDQLDDQGLQRNTT
+1973 VDQLDNQPLQRNTT
-1987 ATRDRGY
+1987 ETRDRGY

-2002 RVFEEVTLPV
+2002 RVFEENPPV
-2012 DNQYASGDLPLT
+2012 DNIYAAGDAPLT

-2051 APTTTDYVIG
+2051 APTTTAYVIG
-2061 VTTPAGYSPSP
+2061 VTTPSGYTPSP

-2083 LTSNTTYGPLDF
+2083 LTSNTTFGPLEF
-2095 GYFQAGTVTGTV
+2095 GYFQAGTVTGAV

-2153 NVTPA
+2153 TVTPA
-2158 ISYTVRVTNPDT
+2158 NNYSVRVINPDPT
-2170 LNFLLV
+2170 NFLLV

-2187 TDGGNTYAET
+2187 TDIGNTYAET
-2197 APFTVTSGAA
+2197 AAFSVTSGATVGGL
-2207 ISRTA
+2207 SDA

-2223 VWEDLNGNGVRDG
+2223 VWEDLDGDGVRDAG
-2236 SENVG
+2236 ETVG

-2250 TVTVNLPGLLSTTIT
+2250 TVTVNLPGRLSTTIT
-2265 TTATTNAS
+2265 ANTTTNAS
-2273 GVYTFTALPGGAS
+2273 GVYTFTALPGGIS
-2286 AAEANFT
+2286 AAEAAFT

-2301 WFDTLTDVAAGAPNN
+2301 WFDTLTDVGTQPASD
-2316 DSDGIGTGGDQLDD
+2316 DSDGIGAGVDQLDD

-2357 ENPPIDNI
+2357 ENPPIDNV
-2365 YATGDAP
+2365 YAAGDVP

-2401 APTTTAY
+2401 APTTTDY
-2408 VIGVTTPAG
+2408 VIGVMTPSG
-2417 YTPSPGNTGTLTV
+2417 YSPSPGNTGTVTV
-2430 TAPLTSNTTFGPL
+2430 TAPLTSNTTYGPL
-2443 EFGYFQAG
+2443 AFGYFRPG

-2460 RDGDNDLFADNEP
+2460 RDGDNILFADNEP

-2493 TDATGAYTFTNVTPN
+2493 TDATGAYTFTTVTPAN
-2508 ISYTVRVTNPD
+2508 NYSVRVINPD
-2519 TLNFLLVTPAGGD
+2519 PTNFLLVTPAGGD

-2580 NGQRDAGETVGALPG
+2580 NGQRDAGETVGALPE

-2654 DTLADVGAPATDS
+2654 ETPADVGAQATDS
-2667 DGSGTGPDQ
+2667 DGIGTGVDQ
-2676 LDDQGLQRNTTATR
+2676 LNDQELQRNTTETR

-2703 VFEETTPPI
+2703 VFEETTSPI
-2712 NNGYAAGD
+2712 NNVYASGD
-2720 APIAGATVALTPNV
+2720 APITGATVTLTPNV

-2752 TPTTTAYTVGVASVP
+2752 TPTTTAYTVGVTAP
-2767 AGYFPS
+2767 AAYFPS

-2780 TAPAPLISG
+2780 TAPAPLIISG
-2789 QTISPLP
+2789 QTITPLP

-2845 TLIGTFTTGDN
+2845 ALIGTFTTGDN

-2931 SLSGTTWEDVNVNGT
+2931 SLSGTAWEDTDADGT
-2946 LDAGEPSLP
+2946 FDAGETGLP

-2969 TNPTVTYTVTSGA
+2969 TNPTVVYTVTTGA

-2996 YQLSVIAKPLGY
+2996 YQLSVTAKPLGY
-3008 LLSTAGTL
+3008 LLSTTGTL

-3047 TYDTSVDAGLPGVTV
+3047 TYDTGVDAGLPGVTV
-3062 RLRDAATDVV
+3062 RLRDASTDVV

-3080 GGNAGFYGFENVT
+3080 SGDVGFYGFENVT
-3093 PGSYVVEFVVPTGFQ
+3093 PGSYVVEFVVPSGFQ

-3123 DAQSNGRTAS
+3123 DAQSNGRTAP
-3133 FTLASNQ
+3133 FVLASNQ

-3149 VGSGSISGIAW
+3149 IGDGSISGIAW

-3170 PGETQRIPGVQV
+3170 PGETQRVSGVQV
-3182 TLTITPTVLPAP
+3182 TLTITPTALSSS

-3221 TKPAGYFDITPRVG
+3221 TRPAGYFDITPRVG

-3271 LPLVMV
+3271 LPLIMA
-3277 PVTPPDL
+3277 PMTPPDL

-3381 VWPGS
+3381 IWPGS

-3434 GADSGAPSG
+3434 GADPGAPSG
-3443 APDAPVALPPRELP
+3443 APDAPIALPPRELP

>member
-10 NQRLHMRR
+10 TQRLHMRR

-28 ISTLFALFGARVA
+28 LSTLLAFFGSRVV
-41 SAVGDLTIRVYTDS
+41 SAVGDLTVRVYTDS
-55 NRDGQYNSG
+55 DRDGQYDSG
-64 EPAVSGV
+64 EPGVSGV
-71 PVAVYNTDN
+71 PVSVYNTDN
-80 NLSYLVNTD
+80 NLLFSVNTNA
-89 SNGLATFPSIP
+89 SGLAIFPNTP

-110 PVTTVVSIPPSSPT
+110 PGNGAPNGTVISLPGSTTPGQ
-124 EDNALVFR
+124 DNALVFF
-132 VTISGG
+132 VTINNA

-147 TLVGG
+147 SL
-152 IDPDA
+152 DA
-157 PDSPPRRTIVVRAWD
+157 SGVDTGVTTEYRTIVVRAWD
-172 DLDANGIQDAGEPGL
+172 DRDANGIQDAGEPGIN
-187 SGLTLGLYN
+187 GLTLGLYN
-196 PSNVLVATATT
+196 PSNALVVTATT
-207 GPDGTYRFVDSVPAN
+207 GPDGTYRFVDTVPAN
-222 VSNYTIRVTGGV
+222 VSNYTIRVTGGIP
-234 TAGLVLTTPNANLD
+234 AGYVLTTQDANFNL
-248 SEDRRDSDAQLVAG
+248 EDRRDSDAQLVAG
-262 EPRITVPNQARGVN
+262 EPRITVPNRPRGVN

-291 FVWRDLDQNGLR
+291 FVWRDLNQNGLR

-308 FINDVTVE
+308 FINGVTVE
-316 LLSGS
+316 LRDSSDTLIGA
-321 TPIMTETTRSIL
+321 PQTTRSIL
-333 NDPFNRAGFFEF
+333 NDPANRAGFFEF
-345 TSVPLTATYRV
+345 VSVPLTATYRV
-356 RIPNAEFNNPTDLL
+356 RIPNDEFNNPTDLL

-375 PPTQTVSL
+375 PLNQTAT
-383 PQIGNQGLVDGST
+383 PPAIGDQGLVNGTTDGPLVIGAGDFLQT
-396 PGPAVV
+396 PD
-402 GPTNYLATAQFT
+402 FT

-449 PLETTLGLANA
+449 GGEGALGLAGA
-460 LVFIDLN
+460 LLFVDLD
-467 SDCLINTGELTTT
+467 SDCLIDTGELTTT
-480 TDLNGYYLF
+480 TNTSGYYLF

-563 DNNGDGIFNLSE
+563 DDNGNGIFDLSE
-575 TGVSSVTVQL
+575 SGVPSVTVQL
-585 YGAGSDNT
+585 YGAGPDGI
-593 FFTTDDVP
+593 FFNADDVT
-601 VGLPQTTNAS
+601 VGVSQTTNAS

-626 TFDLSALPPDYVASV
+626 RFDLSALPPNYVASV
-641 YTPTGWLSVE
+641 YTPTGWLSVD
-651 PLATN
+651 PLAQS
-656 SDDVNDVRAFVGV
+656 SDDVNDVRAFVSG

-696 PITGAVRFD
+696 PLSGRVFFDQNGNNQDETSPEPGLANFTVNLRRASDDALVTTTTTLADGSYTFSSVAPLTYVVEIVRPDPANWSFVTPDVPSAGDPLASDVDANGRTGVISVTSGVTVTEVDAGLRGNNTVQGRVFYDRDGSFTQTGNDQDLSGATATLTVTVATVNLTTTYTLTATTGAGDPNYSFTGIPGGTSGVTYTLTFAPPDATYTPSLANVGTDTLDSDGPFIQVTGATVGVSNTLDYDQGYWRPVTVRARIFDEITNLPPDNVYNAGDTGITTATVTITTTNGTVTPLSSSGIDSTGVVTFTLPPTTTTYWLNVPTPAGFTRSPGNTGALEVNTPNPLLADDTAPSPTTEFQFGYFRPGTVTGAVRFD
-705 RDGDNDLFADNEPGM
+705 RDADNILFADNEPGMQGVTVTLRLGGSDVLTTTTDATGAYTFTGVLPANGYQVRVINPDPTNFLLVTPAGGDNDLQTPVGDDADTAAFNVAPGATVSGSSDAAVRGRATVTGQVWEDDNGNGVRDAGETVGVLPGVTVNLTVTVALPGRLNTTVLASAVTNASGVYTFTNLPGGTSAAEANFTLRFATPSGWFDTLADVGTQPANDDSDGIGTSADQLDTQALGRGDTETRDRGYYQAVTVVARVFEELTNLPPDNAYTLGDSGIPTATVTISTTNGTVTPLSATPIDATGLITFTLVPTDSATPYWVNVAAIAGFERSPGNTGAAQVIPNPTSGQTVGPSGLEFGHYRVVTVVARVFEELTNLPPDNAYTLGDSGIPTATVTITTTGGPVTPLSVSSIDATGLITFTLVPTNSATPYWVNVAPITGFERSPGNTGAAQVIPNPAPGQTVGPSGLEFGHYRAVTVVARVFEENPPVDNVYQTGDTGITTATVTITTTNGTVTPLNVTPIDATGLITFTLVPTSNTTPYWVNVATPTGFAPSPGNGGALEVTPNPGPGGSAGVFEFGHFRPGTVTGAVRFDRDADNDLFADNEPGM

-751 PAISYTV
+751 PAV
-758 RVTNPDTLNFELVTP
+758 
-773 AGGDNDMEATDGG
+773 
-786 NTYAETAPF
+786 
-795 TVTSGATISGL
+795 
-806 SDAAVRGRATV
+806 
-817 TGQVWEDLNGNGQRE
+817 
-832 TGEDAS
+832 
-838 NLPNVPVTL
+838 
-847 TVNVNLPGLLSTTIT
+847 
-862 TNTTTNASGFYTFT
+862 
-876 ALPGWANAS
+876 
-885 TEVSFTLDFATPSGW
+885 
-900 YDTLTDVLTQ
+900 
-910 TTDSDGSGTGPDQ
+910 
-923 LDDQGLQRNTTATRD
+923 
-938 RGYYR
+938 
-943 PAVIQVRVFEEVTLP
+943 
-958 VDNQYAS
+958 
-965 GDLPLTA
+965 
-972 TITLTPNVVLSG
+972 
-984 PSAQDATGIITY
+984 
-996 TVAPTTTD
+996 
-1004 YVIGVTTP
+1004 
-1012 AGYSPSPG
+1012 
-1020 NTGTLTVT
+1020 
-1028 APLTSNTTYGPLAFG
+1028 
-1043 YFQAGTVTGA
+1043 
-1053 VRFDRD
+1053 
-1059 GDNDLFA
+1059 
-1066 DNEPGMQGVT
+1066 
-1076 VTLWLSNSVVLTTTT
+1076 
-1091 DATGAYTFTNVTP
+1091 
-1104 AISYTVRVTNPDTLN
+1104 SYTVRVTNPDTLN

-1139 TYAETAPFTVTAG
+1139 TYAETV
-1152 ATVGG
+1152 
-1157 LSDAAVRGRATVTG
+1157 
-1171 QVWEDLNGNGQRD
+1171 
-1184 AGETVG
+1184 
-1190 ALPNVPV
+1190 
-1197 NLTVTVN
+1197 
-1204 LPGRLSTTITTNTT
+1204 
-1218 TNASGFYT
+1218 
-1226 FTALPGWANASTEV
+1226 
-1240 SFTLDFATPS
+1240 
-1250 GWFATLAD
+1250 
-1258 VGAPATDSDGSGTGP
+1258 
-1273 DQLDDQGLQRNTTA
+1273 
-1287 TRDRGYYRPAVIQVR
+1287 
-1302 VFEEVTLPVDNQ
+1302 
-1314 YASGDLPLTAT
+1314 
-1325 ITLTPNV
+1325 
-1332 VLSGP
+1332 
-1337 SAQDATGIITYTVA
+1337 
-1351 PTTTDYVIGVTT
+1351 
-1363 PAGYSPSPGNTGTL
+1363 
-1377 TVTAPLTSNTTYG
+1377 
-1390 PLDFGYFQA
+1390 
-1399 GTVTGA
+1399 
-1405 VRFDR
+1405 
-1410 DGDNDLFA
+1410 
-1418 DNEPGMQGVTVTL
+1418 
-1431 RLGGSDVLTTTTD
+1431 
-1444 ATGAYTF
+1444 
-1451 TNVPPANNY
+1451 
-1460 SVRVINPDPTNF
+1460 
-1472 LLVTPAA
+1472 
-1479 GDNDLQTPVGDDADT
+1479 
-1494 AAFNVAPGATV
+1494 
-1505 GGSSD
+1505 
-1510 AAVRGRATVTG
+1510 
-1521 QVWEDLNGNGQRD
+1521 
-1534 AGETVGALPN
+1534 
-1544 VPVTLTVTVNLP
+1544 
-1556 GLLST
+1556 
-1561 TITTNTTT
+1561 
-1569 NASGFYTFTALP
+1569 
-1581 GWANA
+1581 
-1586 STEVSFTLG
+1586 
-1595 FATPSGWFDTLA
+1595 
-1607 DVGAPATDSD
+1607 
-1617 GSGTG
+1617 
-1622 PDQLDDQ
+1622 
-1629 ALERG
+1629 
-1634 DTEIRD
+1634 
-1640 RGYYRPAV
+1640 
-1648 IQVRVFE
+1648 
-1655 ENPPV
+1655 
-1660 DNVYAAGDAPLSATI
+1660 
-1675 TLTPNVVLSGPSA
+1675 
-1688 QDATGIITY
+1688 
-1697 TVAPTTTAYVIGV
+1697 
-1710 TTPAGYSPSPGNT
+1710 
-1723 GTLTVTAPLT
+1723 
-1733 SNTTYGPL
+1733 
-1741 DFGYFQA
+1741 
-1748 GTVTGA
+1748 
-1754 VRFDRDGDNVLF
+1754 
-1766 ADTEPGMQGVTVTL
+1766 
-1780 WLSNSVVLTTTTDA
+1780 
-1794 TGAYTFT
+1794 
-1801 NVTPNISYT
+1801 
-1810 VRVTNPDTLN
+1810 
-1820 FELVTPAGGDN
+1820 
-1831 DMATTDGGNTYAETS
+1831 
-1846 PFSVTAGATVGG
+1846 
-1858 LSDAAV
+1858 
-1864 RGRATVTGQVW
+1864 
-1875 EDLNGNGQRDAG
+1875 
-1887 ETVGALPNVPVTLTV
+1887 
-1902 TVNLPGRLST
+1902 
-1912 TITTNTTTNASG
+1912 
-1924 FYTFTAL
+1924 
-1931 PGWANASTEVSF
+1931 
-1943 TLDFATP
+1943 
-1950 SGWFATLADVG
+1950 
-1961 APATDSDGSGTG
+1961 
-1973 PDQLDDQGLQRNTT
+1973 
-1987 ATRDRGY
+1987 
-1994 YRPAVIQV
+1994 
-2002 RVFEEVTLPV
+2002 
-2012 DNQYASGDLPLT
+2012 
-2024 ATITLTPN
+2024 
-2032 VVLSGPSAQDA
+2032 
-2043 TGIITYTV
+2043 
-2051 APTTTDYVIG
+2051 
-2061 VTTPAGYSPSP
+2061 
-2072 GNTGTLTVTAP
+2072 
-2083 LTSNTTYGPLDF
+2083 
-2095 GYFQAGTVTGTV
+2095 
-2107 RFDRDGDNDLFA
+2107 
-2119 DTEPGMQGVTV
+2119 
-2130 TLRLGGS
+2130 
-2137 DVLTTTTDA
+2137 
-2146 TGAYTFT
+2146 
-2153 NVTPA
+2153 
-2158 ISYTVRVTNPDT
+2158 
-2170 LNFLLV
+2170 
-2176 TPAGGDNDMAT
+2176 
-2187 TDGGNTYAET
+2187 
-2197 APFTVTSGAA
+2197 
-2207 ISRTA
+2207 
-2212 AVRGRATVTGQ
+2212 
-2223 VWEDLNGNGVRDG
+2223 
-2236 SENVG
+2236 
-2241 ALPGVTVNL
+2241 
-2250 TVTVNLPGLLSTTIT
+2250 
-2265 TTATTNAS
+2265 
-2273 GVYTFTALPGGAS
+2273 
-2286 AAEANFT
+2286 
-2293 LRFATPSG
+2293 
-2301 WFDTLTDVAAGAPNN
+2301 
-2316 DSDGIGTGGDQLDD
+2316 
-2330 QALGRGATETRDRG
+2330 
-2344 YYRPAVIQVRVFE
+2344 
-2357 ENPPIDNI
+2357 
-2365 YATGDAP
+2365 
-2372 LSATITLTPNVVLSG
+2372 
-2387 PSAQD
+2387 
-2392 ATGIITYTV
+2392 
-2401 APTTTAY
+2401 
-2408 VIGVTTPAG
+2408 
-2417 YTPSPGNTGTLTV
+2417 
-2430 TAPLTSNTTFGPL
+2430 
-2443 EFGYFQAG
+2443 
-2451 TVTGTVRFD
+2451 
-2460 RDGDNDLFADNEP
+2460 
-2473 GMQGVTVTLRL
+2473 
-2484 GGSDVLTTT
+2484 
-2493 TDATGAYTFTNVTPN
+2493 
-2508 ISYTVRVTNPD
+2508 
-2519 TLNFLLVTPAGGD
+2519 
-2532 NDMAAT
+2532 
-2538 DGGNT
+2538 
-2543 YAETAP
+2543 P

-2580 NGQRDAGETVGALPG
+2580 NGQRDAGEGVGALPG
-2595 VTVNLTVTVNLP
+2595 VTVALTVNVNLP

-2712 NNGYAAGD
+2712 NNVYAAGD

-2892 ALTTDNNSDA
+2892 APITTDNNSDA

-2996 YQLSVIAKPLGY
+2996 YQLSVTAKPLGY

-3047 TYDTSVDAGLPGVTV
+3047 TYEAGVDAGLPGITV

-3093 PGSYVVEFVVPTGFQ
+3093 PGSYVVEFVVPSGFQ
-3108 TVNNGAGSLSVDNDN
+3108 TVNNGLGSLSVDNDN

-3149 VGSGSISGIAW
+3149 IGDASISGIAW

-3182 TLTITPTVLPAP
+3182 TLMITPTVLSSP
-3194 LTLSTTTN
+3194 LTLSTATN
-3202 ASGVYTFT
+3202 ASGAYTFA

>member
-1 MATSRSFHR
+1 
-10 NQRLHMRR
+10 MRR

-28 ISTLFALFGARVA
+28 LSTLLAFFGSRVV
-41 SAVGDLTIRVYTDS
+41 SAVGDLTVRVYTDS
-55 NRDGQYNSG
+55 DRDGQYDSG
-64 EPAVSGV
+64 EPGVSGV
-71 PVAVYNTDN
+71 PVSVYNTDN
-80 NLSYLVNTD
+80 NLLFSVNTNA
-89 SNGLATFPSIP
+89 SGLAIFPNTP

-110 PVTTVVSIPPSSPT
+110 PGNGAPNGTVISLPGSTTPGQ
-124 EDNALVFR
+124 DNALVFF
-132 VTISGG
+132 VTINNA

-147 TLVGG
+147 SL
-152 IDPDA
+152 DA
-157 PDSPPRRTIVVRAWD
+157 SGVDTGAPAGYRTIVVRAWD
-172 DLDANGIQDAGEPGL
+172 DRDANGIQDAGEPGIN
-187 SGLTLGLYN
+187 GLTLGLYN
-196 PSNVLVATATT
+196 PSDVLVATATT
-207 GPDGTYRFVDSVPAN
+207 GPDGTYRFVDTVPAN
-222 VSNYTIRVTGGV
+222 VNNYTIRVTGGIP
-234 TAGLVLTTPNANLD
+234 AGYVLTTQNANFD

-262 EPRITVPNQARGVN
+262 EPRITVPYQAQGVN

-308 FINDVTVE
+308 FINGVTVE
-316 LLSGS
+316 LRDSSDNLIG
-321 TPIMTETTRSIL
+321 TPQTTRSIL
-333 NDPFNRAGFFEF
+333 NDPANRAGFFEF

-356 RIPNAEFNNPTDLL
+356 RIPNAEFDQSTDLL

-375 PPTQTVSL
+375 PLNQTAT
-383 PQIGNQGLVDGST
+383 PPAIGDQGLVNGTTDGPLVIGAGDFLQT
-396 PGPAVV
+396 PD
-402 GPTNYLATAQFT
+402 FT

-449 PLETTLGLANA
+449 GGEGALGLAGA
-460 LVFIDLN
+460 LLFVDLD
-467 SDCLINTGELTTT
+467 SDCLIDTGELTTT
-480 TDLNGYYLF
+480 TNTSGYYLF

-563 DNNGDGIFNLSE
+563 DNNGNGIFDLSE
-575 TGVSSVTVQL
+575 SGVQSVTVQL
-585 YGAGSDNT
+585 YGAGSDGI
-593 FFTTDDVP
+593 FFTADDVT
-601 VGLPQTTNAS
+601 VGVSQTTNAS
-611 GIYTITDILS
+611 GIYTITDIIS

-626 TFDLSALPPDYVASV
+626 TFDLSLLPPAYVASV
-641 YTPTGWLSVE
+641 YTPTGWLSVD
-651 PLATN
+651 PLAAN
-656 SDDVNDVRAFVGV
+656 SDDVNDVRAFVGG

-696 PITGAVRFD
+696 PLSGRVFFD
-705 RDGDNDLFADNEPGM
+705 QNGNDQDETSPEPGLANFTVNLRRASDDALVTTTTTLTDGSYTFSSVAPLTYVVEIVRPDPTNWSFVTPDVPSAGDPLASDVDANGRTGVISVTS
-720 QGVTVTLW
+720 GVTVTEVDAGLRGNNTVQGRVFYDRDGSFTQTGNDQD
-728 LSNSVVLT
+728 LSGATATLTVTVATVNLT
-736 TTTDATGAYTFTNVT
+736 TTYTLTATTGAGDPNYSFTGIPGGTSGVTYTLTFDPPDATYTPSLADVGGNDALDSDGPFIQVTGATVGVSNTLDYDQGYWRPV
-751 PAISYTV
+751 TV
-758 RVTNPDTLNFELVTP
+758 RARIFDEITNLPPDNLYSS
-773 AGGDNDMEATDGG
+773 GDTGI
-786 NTYAETAPF
+786 TT
-795 TVTSGATISGL
+795 
-806 SDAAVRGRATV
+806 ATV
-817 TGQVWEDLNGNGQRE
+817 T
-832 TGEDAS
+832 
-838 NLPNVPVTL
+838 
-847 TVNVNLPGLLSTTIT
+847 I
-862 TNTTTNASGFYTFT
+862 TTTNG
-876 ALPGWANAS
+876 
-885 TEVSFTLDFATPSGW
+885 
-900 YDTLTDVLTQ
+900 
-910 TTDSDGSGTGPDQ
+910 
-923 LDDQGLQRNTTATRD
+923 
-938 RGYYR
+938 
-943 PAVIQVRVFEEVTLP
+943 
-958 VDNQYAS
+958 
-965 GDLPLTA
+965 
-972 TITLTPNVVLSG
+972 
-984 PSAQDATGIITY
+984 
-996 TVAPTTTD
+996 TVAPLSSSGIDSTGVVTFTLPPTTTT
-1004 YVIGVTTP
+1004 YWLNVPTP
-1012 AGYSPSPG
+1012 TGFTPSPG
-1020 NTGTLTVT
+1020 NTGALEVNTPNPLLADAT
-1028 APLTSNTTYGPLAFG
+1028 APSPTTEFQFG
-1043 YFQAGTVTGA
+1043 YFRPGTVTGA

-1059 GDNDLFA
+1059 GDN
-1066 DNEPGMQGVT
+1066 
-1076 VTLWLSNSVVLTTTT
+1076 
-1091 DATGAYTFTNVTP
+1091 
-1104 AISYTVRVTNPDTLN
+1104 I
-1119 FLLVTP
+1119 
-1125 AGGDNDMATTDGGN
+1125 
-1139 TYAETAPFTVTAG
+1139 
-1152 ATVGG
+1152 
-1157 LSDAAVRGRATVTG
+1157 
-1171 QVWEDLNGNGQRD
+1171 
-1184 AGETVG
+1184 
-1190 ALPNVPV
+1190 
-1197 NLTVTVN
+1197 
-1204 LPGRLSTTITTNTT
+1204 
-1218 TNASGFYT
+1218 
-1226 FTALPGWANASTEV
+1226 
-1240 SFTLDFATPS
+1240 
-1250 GWFATLAD
+1250 
-1258 VGAPATDSDGSGTGP
+1258 
-1273 DQLDDQGLQRNTTA
+1273 
-1287 TRDRGYYRPAVIQVR
+1287 
-1302 VFEEVTLPVDNQ
+1302 
-1314 YASGDLPLTAT
+1314 
-1325 ITLTPNV
+1325 
-1332 VLSGP
+1332 
-1337 SAQDATGIITYTVA
+1337 
-1351 PTTTDYVIGVTT
+1351 
-1363 PAGYSPSPGNTGTL
+1363 
-1377 TVTAPLTSNTTYG
+1377 
-1390 PLDFGYFQA
+1390 
-1399 GTVTGA
+1399 
-1405 VRFDR
+1405 
-1410 DGDNDLFA
+1410 LFA

-1444 ATGAYTF
+1444 ATGAYAF
-1451 TNVPPANNY
+1451 TGVLPANGY
-1460 SVRVINPDPTNF
+1460 QVRVINPDSTNF

-1521 QVWEDLNGNGQRD
+1521 QVWEDLNGNGVRD
-1534 AGETVGALPN
+1534 TGENVGALPG
-1544 VPVTLTVTVNLP
+1544 VTVNLTVTVALSGRLNTTVLASAVTDASGVYTFTNLPGGASAAEANFTLRFATPSGWFDTPADVGTQPATDDSDGIGTGVDQLDNQALGRGATETRDRGYYQAVTVVARVFEELTNLPPDNAYTLGDSGIPTATVTITTTGGPVTPLSVSSIDATGLITFTLVPTDSATPYWVNVAAIAGFERSPGNTGAAQVIPNPTSGQTVGPSGLEFGHYRVVTVVARVFEELTNLPPDNAYTLGDSGIPTATVTITTTGGPVTPLSVSSIDATGLITFTLVPTNSATPYWVNVAPITGFERSPGNTGAAQVIPNPAPGQTVGSSGLEFGHYRAVTVVARVFEENPPVDNVYQTGDTGITTATVTITTTNGPVTPLSVSSIDATGLITFTLVPTDSATPYWVNVAPIAGFERSPGNGGALEVTPNPGPGGSAGVFEFGHFRPGTVTGAVRFDRDADNDLFADNEPGMQGVTVTLWLSNSVVLTTTTDATGAYTFTNVTPNISYTVRVTNPDTLNFELVTPAGGDNDMATTDVGNTYAETDPFTVTAGATVGGLSDAAVRGRATVTGQVWEDLNGNGQRDGSEGVGALPGVTVALTVNVNLP

-1607 DVGAPATDSD
+1607 DVGTQPATDDSD
-1617 GSGTG
+1617 GIGTG
-1622 PDQLDDQ
+1622 VDQLDDQ
-1629 ALERG
+1629 ELQRNTTA
-1634 DTEIRD
+1634 TRD

-1710 TTPAGYSPSPGNT
+1710 TTPAGYTPSPGNT
-1723 GTLTVTAPLT
+1723 GTTTVAAPLT

-1741 DFGYFQA
+1741 PFGYFRP

-1754 VRFDRDGDNVLF
+1754 VRFDRDADNILF
-1766 ADTEPGMQGVTVTL
+1766 ADNEPGMQGVTVTL

-1801 NVTPNISYT
+1801 NVTP
-1810 VRVTNPDTLN
+1810 
-1820 FELVTPAGGDN
+1820 
-1831 DMATTDGGNTYAETS
+1831 
-1846 PFSVTAGATVGG
+1846 
-1858 LSDAAV
+1858 AV
-1864 RGRATVTGQVW
+1864 
-1875 EDLNGNGQRDAG
+1875 
-1887 ETVGALPNVPVTLTV
+1887 
-1902 TVNLPGRLST
+1902 
-1912 TITTNTTTNASG
+1912 
-1924 FYTFTAL
+1924 
-1931 PGWANASTEVSF
+1931 
-1943 TLDFATP
+1943 
-1950 SGWFATLADVG
+1950 
-1961 APATDSDGSGTG
+1961 
-1973 PDQLDDQGLQRNTT
+1973 
-1987 ATRDRGY
+1987 
-1994 YRPAVIQV
+1994 
-2002 RVFEEVTLPV
+2002 
-2012 DNQYASGDLPLT
+2012 
-2024 ATITLTPN
+2024 
-2032 VVLSGPSAQDA
+2032 
-2043 TGIITYTV
+2043 
-2051 APTTTDYVIG
+2051 
-2061 VTTPAGYSPSP
+2061 
-2072 GNTGTLTVTAP
+2072 
-2083 LTSNTTYGPLDF
+2083 
-2095 GYFQAGTVTGTV
+2095 
-2107 RFDRDGDNDLFA
+2107 
-2119 DTEPGMQGVTV
+2119 
-2130 TLRLGGS
+2130 
-2137 DVLTTTTDA
+2137 
-2146 TGAYTFT
+2146 
-2153 NVTPA
+2153 
-2158 ISYTVRVTNPDT
+2158 SYTVRVTNPDT

-2197 APFTVTSGAA
+2197 V
-2207 ISRTA
+2207 
-2212 AVRGRATVTGQ
+2212 
-2223 VWEDLNGNGVRDG
+2223 
-2236 SENVG
+2236 
-2241 ALPGVTVNL
+2241 
-2250 TVTVNLPGLLSTTIT
+2250 
-2265 TTATTNAS
+2265 
-2273 GVYTFTALPGGAS
+2273 
-2286 AAEANFT
+2286 
-2293 LRFATPSG
+2293 
-2301 WFDTLTDVAAGAPNN
+2301 
-2316 DSDGIGTGGDQLDD
+2316 
-2330 QALGRGATETRDRG
+2330 
-2344 YYRPAVIQVRVFE
+2344 
-2357 ENPPIDNI
+2357 
-2365 YATGDAP
+2365 
-2372 LSATITLTPNVVLSG
+2372 
-2387 PSAQD
+2387 
-2392 ATGIITYTV
+2392 
-2401 APTTTAY
+2401 
-2408 VIGVTTPAG
+2408 
-2417 YTPSPGNTGTLTV
+2417 
-2430 TAPLTSNTTFGPL
+2430 
-2443 EFGYFQAG
+2443 
-2451 TVTGTVRFD
+2451 
-2460 RDGDNDLFADNEP
+2460 
-2473 GMQGVTVTLRL
+2473 
-2484 GGSDVLTTT
+2484 
-2493 TDATGAYTFTNVTPN
+2493 
-2508 ISYTVRVTNPD
+2508 
-2519 TLNFLLVTPAGGD
+2519 
-2532 NDMAAT
+2532 
-2538 DGGNT
+2538 
-2543 YAETAP
+2543 P

-2580 NGQRDAGETVGALPG
+2580 NGQRDAGEGVGALPG
-2595 VTVNLTVTVNLP
+2595 VTVALTVNVNLP

-2630 LPGWANASTEV
+2630 LPGWVNVSTEV

-2654 DTLADVGAPATDS
+2654 DTLADVGTQPATDDS
-2667 DGSGTGPDQ
+2667 DGIGTGVDQ
-2676 LDDQGLQRNTTATR
+2676 LNDQGLQRNTTATR

-2712 NNGYAAGD
+2712 NNVYAAGD

-2892 ALTTDNNSDA
+2892 APITTDNNSDA

-2996 YQLSVIAKPLGY
+2996 YQLSVTAKPLGY

-3047 TYDTSVDAGLPGVTV
+3047 TYEAGVDAGLPGITV

-3093 PGSYVVEFVVPTGFQ
+3093 PGSYVVEFVVPSGFQ
-3108 TVNNGAGSLSVDNDN
+3108 TVNNGLGSLSVDNDN

-3149 VGSGSISGIAW
+3149 IGDASISGIAW

-3182 TLTITPTVLPAP
+3182 TLTITPTVLSSP
-3194 LTLSTTTN
+3194 LTLSTATN
-3202 ASGVYTFT
+3202 ASGAYTFA

>member
-1 MATSRSFHR
+1 MCMLKCRVVRSPLQREVVRMATSRSFHR
-10 NQRLHMRR
+10 TQRLHMRR

-28 ISTLFALFGARVA
+28 LSTLLAFFGSRVV
-41 SAVGDLTIRVYTDS
+41 SAVGDLTVRVYTDS
-55 NRDGQYNSG
+55 DRDGQYDSG
-64 EPAVSGV
+64 EPGVSGV
-71 PVAVYNTDN
+71 PVSVYNTDN
-80 NLSYLVNTD
+80 NLLFSVNTNA
-89 SNGLATFPSIP
+89 SGLAIFPNTP

-110 PVTTVVSIPPSSPT
+110 PGNGAPNGTVISLPGSTTPGQ
-124 EDNALVFR
+124 DNALVFF
-132 VTISGG
+132 VTINNA

-147 TLVGG
+147 SL
-152 IDPDA
+152 DA
-157 PDSPPRRTIVVRAWD
+157 SGVDTGAPAGYRTIVVRAWD
-172 DLDANGIQDAGEPGL
+172 DRDANGIQDAGEPGIN
-187 SGLTLGLYN
+187 GLTLGLYN
-196 PSNVLVATATT
+196 PSDVLVATATT
-207 GPDGTYRFVDSVPAN
+207 GPDGTYRFVDTVPAN
-222 VSNYTIRVTGGV
+222 VNNYTIRVTGGIP
-234 TAGLVLTTPNANLD
+234 AGYVLTTQNANFD

-262 EPRITVPNQARGVN
+262 EPRITVPYQAQGVN

-291 FVWRDLDQNGLR
+291 FING
-303 DPGEP
+303 
-308 FINDVTVE
+308 VTVE
-316 LLSGS
+316 LRDSSDNLIG
-321 TPIMTETTRSIL
+321 TPQTTRSIL
-333 NDPFNRAGFFEF
+333 NDPANRAGFFEF

-356 RIPNAEFNNPTDLL
+356 RIPNAEFDQSTDLL

-375 PPTQTVSL
+375 PLNQTAT
-383 PQIGNQGLVDGST
+383 PPAIGDQGLVNGTTDGPLVIGAGDFLQT
-396 PGPAVV
+396 PD
-402 GPTNYLATAQFT
+402 FT

-449 PLETTLGLANA
+449 GGEGALGLAGA
-460 LVFIDLN
+460 LLFVDLD
-467 SDCLINTGELTTT
+467 SDCLIDTGELTTT
-480 TDLNGYYLF
+480 TNTSGYYLF

-563 DNNGDGIFNLSE
+563 DNNGNGIFDLSE
-575 TGVSSVTVQL
+575 SGVQSVTVQL
-585 YGAGSDNT
+585 YGAGSDGI
-593 FFTTDDVP
+593 FFTADDVT
-601 VGLPQTTNAS
+601 VGVSQTTNAS
-611 GIYTITDILS
+611 GIYTITDIIS

-626 TFDLSALPPDYVASV
+626 TFDLSLLPPAYVASV
-641 YTPTGWLSVE
+641 YTPTGWLSVD
-651 PLATN
+651 PLAAN
-656 SDDVNDVRAFVGV
+656 SDDVNDVRAFVGG

-696 PITGAVRFD
+696 PLSGRVFFD
-705 RDGDNDLFADNEPGM
+705 QNGNDQDETSPEPGLANFTVNLRRASDDALVTTTTTLTDGSYTFSSVAPLTYVVEIVRPDPTNWSFVTPDVPSAGDPLASDVDANGRTGVISVTS
-720 QGVTVTLW
+720 GVTVTEVDAGLRGNNTVQGRVFYDRDGSFTQTGNDQD
-728 LSNSVVLT
+728 LSGATATLTVTVATVNLT
-736 TTTDATGAYTFTNVT
+736 TTYTLTATTGAGDPNYSFTGIPGGTSGVTYTLTFDPPDATYTPSLADVGGNDALDSDGPFIQVTGATVGVSNTLDYDQGYWRPV
-751 PAISYTV
+751 TV
-758 RVTNPDTLNFELVTP
+758 RARIFDEITNLPPDNLYSS
-773 AGGDNDMEATDGG
+773 GDTGI
-786 NTYAETAPF
+786 TT
-795 TVTSGATISGL
+795 
-806 SDAAVRGRATV
+806 ATV
-817 TGQVWEDLNGNGQRE
+817 T
-832 TGEDAS
+832 
-838 NLPNVPVTL
+838 
-847 TVNVNLPGLLSTTIT
+847 I
-862 TNTTTNASGFYTFT
+862 TTTNG
-876 ALPGWANAS
+876 
-885 TEVSFTLDFATPSGW
+885 
-900 YDTLTDVLTQ
+900 
-910 TTDSDGSGTGPDQ
+910 
-923 LDDQGLQRNTTATRD
+923 
-938 RGYYR
+938 
-943 PAVIQVRVFEEVTLP
+943 
-958 VDNQYAS
+958 
-965 GDLPLTA
+965 
-972 TITLTPNVVLSG
+972 
-984 PSAQDATGIITY
+984 
-996 TVAPTTTD
+996 TVAPLSSSGIDSTGVVTFTLPPTTTT
-1004 YVIGVTTP
+1004 YWLNVPTP
-1012 AGYSPSPG
+1012 TGFTPSPG
-1020 NTGTLTVT
+1020 NTGALEVNTPNPLLADAT
-1028 APLTSNTTYGPLAFG
+1028 APSPTTEFQFG
-1043 YFQAGTVTGA
+1043 YFRPGTVTGA

-1059 GDNDLFA
+1059 GDN
-1066 DNEPGMQGVT
+1066 
-1076 VTLWLSNSVVLTTTT
+1076 
-1091 DATGAYTFTNVTP
+1091 
-1104 AISYTVRVTNPDTLN
+1104 I
-1119 FLLVTP
+1119 
-1125 AGGDNDMATTDGGN
+1125 
-1139 TYAETAPFTVTAG
+1139 
-1152 ATVGG
+1152 
-1157 LSDAAVRGRATVTG
+1157 
-1171 QVWEDLNGNGQRD
+1171 
-1184 AGETVG
+1184 
-1190 ALPNVPV
+1190 
-1197 NLTVTVN
+1197 
-1204 LPGRLSTTITTNTT
+1204 
-1218 TNASGFYT
+1218 
-1226 FTALPGWANASTEV
+1226 
-1240 SFTLDFATPS
+1240 
-1250 GWFATLAD
+1250 
-1258 VGAPATDSDGSGTGP
+1258 
-1273 DQLDDQGLQRNTTA
+1273 
-1287 TRDRGYYRPAVIQVR
+1287 
-1302 VFEEVTLPVDNQ
+1302 
-1314 YASGDLPLTAT
+1314 
-1325 ITLTPNV
+1325 
-1332 VLSGP
+1332 
-1337 SAQDATGIITYTVA
+1337 
-1351 PTTTDYVIGVTT
+1351 
-1363 PAGYSPSPGNTGTL
+1363 
-1377 TVTAPLTSNTTYG
+1377 
-1390 PLDFGYFQA
+1390 
-1399 GTVTGA
+1399 
-1405 VRFDR
+1405 
-1410 DGDNDLFA
+1410 LFA

-1444 ATGAYTF
+1444 ATGAYAF
-1451 TNVPPANNY
+1451 TGVLPANGY
-1460 SVRVINPDPTNF
+1460 QVRVINPDSTNF

-1521 QVWEDLNGNGQRD
+1521 QVWEDLNGNGVRD
-1534 AGETVGALPN
+1534 TGENVGALPG
-1544 VPVTLTVTVNLP
+1544 VTVNLTVTVALSGRLNTTVLASAVTDASGVYTFTNLPGGASAAEANFTLRFATPSGWFDTPADVGTQPATDDSDGIGTGVDQLDNQALGRGATETRDRGYYQAVTVVARVFEELTNLPPDNAYTLGDSGIPTATVTITTTGGPVTPLSVSSIDATGLITFTLVPTDSATPYWVNVAAIAGFERSPGNTGAAQVIPNPTSGQTVGPSGLEFGHYRVVTVVARVFEELTNLPPDNAYTLGDSGIPTATVTITTTGGPVTPLSVSSIDATGLITFTLVPTDSATPYWVNVAPIAGFERSPGNTGAAQVIPNPAPGQTVGPSGLEFGHYRPVTVVARVFEELTNLPPDNAYTLGDSGIPTATVTITTTGGPVTPLSVSSIDATGLITFTLVPTNSATPYWVNVAPITGFERSPGNTGAAQVIPNPAPGQTVGSSGLEFGHYRAVTVVARVFEENPPVDNVYQTGDTGITTATVTITTTNGTVTPLSVSSIDATGLITFTLVPTSNTTPYWVNVATPTGFAPSPGNGGALEVTPNPGPGGSAGVFEFGHYRAVTVVARVFEENPPVDNVYQTGDTGITTATVTITTTNGPVTPLSVSSIDATGLITFTLVPTDSATPYWVNVAPIAGFERSPGNGGALEVTPNPGPGGSAGVFEFGHFRPGTVTGAVRFDRDADNDLFADNEPGMQGVTVTLWLSNSVVLTTTTDATGAYTFTNVTPNISYTVRVTNPDTLNFELVTPAGGDNDMATTDVGNTYAETDPFTVTAGATVGGLSDAAVRGRATVTGQVWEDLNGNGQRDGSEGVGALPGVTVALTVNVNLP

-1607 DVGAPATDSD
+1607 DVGTQPATDDSD
-1617 GSGTG
+1617 GIGTG
-1622 PDQLDDQ
+1622 VDQLDDQ
-1629 ALERG
+1629 ELQRNTTA
-1634 DTEIRD
+1634 TRD

-1710 TTPAGYSPSPGNT
+1710 TTPAGYTPSPGNT
-1723 GTLTVTAPLT
+1723 GTTTVAAPLT

-1741 DFGYFQA
+1741 PFGYFRP

-1754 VRFDRDGDNVLF
+1754 VRFDRDADNILF
-1766 ADTEPGMQGVTVTL
+1766 ADNEPGMQGVTVTL

-1801 NVTPNISYT
+1801 NVTP
-1810 VRVTNPDTLN
+1810 
-1820 FELVTPAGGDN
+1820 
-1831 DMATTDGGNTYAETS
+1831 
-1846 PFSVTAGATVGG
+1846 
-1858 LSDAAV
+1858 AV
-1864 RGRATVTGQVW
+1864 
-1875 EDLNGNGQRDAG
+1875 
-1887 ETVGALPNVPVTLTV
+1887 
-1902 TVNLPGRLST
+1902 
-1912 TITTNTTTNASG
+1912 
-1924 FYTFTAL
+1924 
-1931 PGWANASTEVSF
+1931 
-1943 TLDFATP
+1943 
-1950 SGWFATLADVG
+1950 
-1961 APATDSDGSGTG
+1961 
-1973 PDQLDDQGLQRNTT
+1973 
-1987 ATRDRGY
+1987 
-1994 YRPAVIQV
+1994 
-2002 RVFEEVTLPV
+2002 
-2012 DNQYASGDLPLT
+2012 
-2024 ATITLTPN
+2024 
-2032 VVLSGPSAQDA
+2032 
-2043 TGIITYTV
+2043 
-2051 APTTTDYVIG
+2051 
-2061 VTTPAGYSPSP
+2061 
-2072 GNTGTLTVTAP
+2072 
-2083 LTSNTTYGPLDF
+2083 
-2095 GYFQAGTVTGTV
+2095 
-2107 RFDRDGDNDLFA
+2107 
-2119 DTEPGMQGVTV
+2119 
-2130 TLRLGGS
+2130 
-2137 DVLTTTTDA
+2137 
-2146 TGAYTFT
+2146 
-2153 NVTPA
+2153 
-2158 ISYTVRVTNPDT
+2158 SYTVRVTNPDT

-2197 APFTVTSGAA
+2197 V
-2207 ISRTA
+2207 
-2212 AVRGRATVTGQ
+2212 
-2223 VWEDLNGNGVRDG
+2223 
-2236 SENVG
+2236 
-2241 ALPGVTVNL
+2241 
-2250 TVTVNLPGLLSTTIT
+2250 
-2265 TTATTNAS
+2265 
-2273 GVYTFTALPGGAS
+2273 
-2286 AAEANFT
+2286 
-2293 LRFATPSG
+2293 
-2301 WFDTLTDVAAGAPNN
+2301 
-2316 DSDGIGTGGDQLDD
+2316 
-2330 QALGRGATETRDRG
+2330 
-2344 YYRPAVIQVRVFE
+2344 
-2357 ENPPIDNI
+2357 
-2365 YATGDAP
+2365 
-2372 LSATITLTPNVVLSG
+2372 
-2387 PSAQD
+2387 
-2392 ATGIITYTV
+2392 
-2401 APTTTAY
+2401 
-2408 VIGVTTPAG
+2408 
-2417 YTPSPGNTGTLTV
+2417 
-2430 TAPLTSNTTFGPL
+2430 
-2443 EFGYFQAG
+2443 
-2451 TVTGTVRFD
+2451 
-2460 RDGDNDLFADNEP
+2460 
-2473 GMQGVTVTLRL
+2473 
-2484 GGSDVLTTT
+2484 
-2493 TDATGAYTFTNVTPN
+2493 
-2508 ISYTVRVTNPD
+2508 
-2519 TLNFLLVTPAGGD
+2519 
-2532 NDMAAT
+2532 
-2538 DGGNT
+2538 
-2543 YAETAP
+2543 P

-2580 NGQRDAGETVGALPG
+2580 NGQRDAGEGVGALPG
-2595 VTVNLTVTVNLP
+2595 VTVALTVNVNLP

-2630 LPGWANASTEV
+2630 LPGWVNVSTEV

-2654 DTLADVGAPATDS
+2654 DTLADVGTQPATDDS
-2667 DGSGTGPDQ
+2667 DGIGTGVDQ
-2676 LDDQGLQRNTTATR
+2676 LNDQGLQRNTTATR

-2712 NNGYAAGD
+2712 NNVYAAGD

-2892 ALTTDNNSDA
+2892 APITTDNNSDA

-2996 YQLSVIAKPLGY
+2996 YQLSVTAKPLGY

-3047 TYDTSVDAGLPGVTV
+3047 TYEAGVDAGLPGITV

-3093 PGSYVVEFVVPTGFQ
+3093 PGSYVVEFVVPSGFQ
-3108 TVNNGAGSLSVDNDN
+3108 TVNNGLGSLSVDNDN

-3149 VGSGSISGIAW
+3149 IGDASISGIAW

-3182 TLTITPTVLPAP
+3182 TLTITPTVLSSP
-3194 LTLSTTTN
+3194 LTLSTATN
-3202 ASGVYTFT
+3202 ASGAYTFA

>member
-18 WAAIAAAALM
+18 WAAIAAAALTL
-28 ISTLFALFGARVA
+28 STLLAFFGSRVV
-41 SAVGDLTIRVYTDS
+41 SAVGDLTVRVYTDT
-55 NRDGQYNSG
+55 NRNGQYDSG

-100 NGDYRVEVTN
+100 NGAYRVEVTN

-152 IDPDA
+152 IDPGA
-157 PDSPPRRTIVVRAWD
+157 PASPPRRTIVVRAWD
-172 DLDANGIQDAGEPGL
+172 DRDANGIQDAGEPGL
-187 SGLTLGLYN
+187 SGLTLGLFDN
-196 PSNVLVATATT
+196 FTQVATATT
-207 GPDGTYRFVDSVPAN
+207 GPDGTYRFVDNVPAN

-234 TAGLVLTTPNANLD
+234 PAGWVLTTPNANLD

-291 FVWRDLDQNGLR
+291 FVWRDLDQDGLR

-308 FINDVTVE
+308 FINGVTVE

-321 TPIMTETTRSIL
+321 IPIMTETTRSIL

-345 TSVPLTATYRV
+345 TSVPLTVTYRV
-356 RIPNAEFNNPTDLL
+356 RIPSTEFDQSTDLL

-375 PPTQTVSL
+375 PQTQTVSL
-383 PQIGNQGLVDGST
+383 PQIGNQGLRNGTD
-396 PGPAVV
+396 PGPVV
-402 GPTNYLATAQFT
+402 IGTGDFLQTPDFT

-434 GDFVWHDV
+434 GDLVWHDV
-442 NRNGIVD
+442 NRNGIFD

-460 LVFIDLN
+460 LVFVDLD
-467 SDCLINTGELTTT
+467 SDCLIDTNELTTT
-480 TDLNGYYLF
+480 TDLTGYYRF
-489 DSLPLGVTY
+489 DSLPLGYTY

-525 SNEGVFIT
+525 STEGVVIT
-533 MTTALTA
+533 TTLLTA
-540 TAPSFL
+540 NTPADFGV
-546 NADFGIARAE
+546 DFGIARAE

-563 DNNGDGIFNLSE
+563 DDNGNGIFDLSE
-575 TGVSSVTVQL
+575 SGVPSVTVQL
-585 YGAGSDNT
+585 YGAGPDDT
-593 FFTTDDVP
+593 FFTADDVS
-601 VGLPQTTNAS
+601 VGLPQTTNVS
-611 GIYTITDILS
+611 GTYTITDILS

-626 TFDLSALPPDYVASV
+626 TFDLSALSPDYVASV
-641 YTPTGWLSVE
+641 YTPTGWLSVD
-651 PLATN
+651 PQ
-656 SDDVNDVRAFVGV
+656 SFDDVNDVRAFVGG

-696 PITGAVRFD
+696 PLSGRVFFDQNGNNQDETTPEPGLANFTVNLRRASDDALVTTTTTLADGSYTFSSVAPLTYVVEIVRPNPANWSFVTSDVPSTGDPLASDVDANGRTGVISVTSGVTVTEVDAGLRGNNTVQGRVFYDRDGSFTQTGNDQDLSGATATLTVTVATVNLTTTYTLTATTGAVDPNYSFTGIPGGTSGVTYTLTFDPPDATYTPSTTDVGTDTLDSDGPFIQVTGATVGVSNTLDYDQGYWRPVTVRARIFDEITNLPPDNVYNAGDTGITTATVTITTTNGTVAPLSSSGIDSTGVVTFTLPPTTTTYWLNVPTPAWFTPSPGNTGALAVNTPNPLLADDTAPTTNTEFLFGYFRAATITGTVRFD
-705 RDGDNDLFADNEPGM
+705 RDGDNVLFADNEPGM
-720 QGVTVTLW
+720 QGVTVTLR
-728 LSNSVVLT
+728 LGGSDVLT
-736 TTTDATGAYTFTNVT
+736 TTTDATGAYTFTTVPPANNYSVRVINPDPTNFLLVT
-751 PAISYTV
+751 PAAGDNDLQTPVGDDADTATFNVAPGATVSGSSDAAVRGRATVTGQVWEDLNGNGQRETGEDASNLPNVPVTLTVTVNLPGLLSTTITTNTTTNASGFYTFTALPGWANASTEVSFTLDFATPSGWFATLADVGAPATDSDGSGTGPDQLDDQALERGDTETRDCGYYRPAVIQVRVFEENPPVDNIYAAGDAPLTATITLTPNVVLSGPSAQDATGIITYTV
-758 RVTNPDTLNFELVTP
+758 APTTTAYVIGVTTPSGYTPSPGNTGTLTVTAPLTSNTTFGPLEFGYFQAGTVTGAVRFDRDGDNVLFADTEPGMQGVTVTLRLGGSDVLTTTTDATGAYTFTTVPPANNYSVRVINPDPTNFLLVTP
-773 AGGDNDMEATDGG
+773 AGGDNDLQTPVGDDADTAAFNVAPGATVSGLSDAAVRGRATVTGQVWEDLDVNGQRDAGEGVGALPGVPVTLTVTVNLPGLLSTTITTNTTTNASGFYTFTALPGWANASTEVSFTLGFATPSGWYDTLTDVLTQTTDSDGSGTGPDQLDDQGLQRNTTETRDRGYYRPAVIQVRVFEENPPVDNIYAAGDAPLTATITLTPNVVLSGPSAQDATGIITYTVAPTTTAYVIGVTTPSGYTPSPG
-786 NTYAETAPF
+786 NTGTLTVTAPLTSNTTYGPF
-795 TVTSGATISGL
+795 EFGYFQAGTVTGTVRFDRDGDNILFADNEPGMQGVTVTLRLGGSDVLTTTTDATGAYTFTGVLPANGYQVRVINPDPTNFLLVTPAAGDNDLQTTVGNDADTGLFNVISGATISGL

-862 TNTTTNASGFYTFT
+862 TNTTTNASGVYTFT
-876 ALPGWANAS
+876 ALPGCVTGTNQ
-885 TEVSFTLDFATPSGW
+885 VSFTLGFATPSGW
-900 YDTLTDVLTQ
+900 YDTLPDVGAPA
-910 TTDSDGSGTGPDQ
+910 TDSDGIGTGTDQ
-923 LDDQGLQRNTTATRD
+923 LNDQELQVGLTQSRD

-943 PAVIQVRVFEEVTLP
+943 PAVIQVRVFEETTPPINNV
-958 VDNQYAS
+958 YAS
-965 GDLPLTA
+965 GDAPIAGA
-972 TITLTPNVVLSG
+972 TVTLTPNVTLGG
-984 PSAQDATGIITY
+984 PFGPDATGIISY
-996 TVAPTTTD
+996 TVTPTTTA
-1004 YVIGVTTP
+1004 YTVGVTAP
-1012 AGYSPSPG
+1012 AAYFPSPG

-1028 APLTSNTTYGPLAFG
+1028 APLTSNTTYGPFEFG

-1059 GDNDLFA
+1059 GDNILFA

-1076 VTLWLSNSVVLTTTT
+1076 VTLWLSNSVVL
-1091 DATGAYTFTNVTP
+1091 A
-1104 AISYTVRVTNPDTLN
+1104 
-1119 FLLVTP
+1119 
-1125 AGGDNDMATTDGGN
+1125 
-1139 TYAETAPFTVTAG
+1139 
-1152 ATVGG
+1152 
-1157 LSDAAVRGRATVTG
+1157 
-1171 QVWEDLNGNGQRD
+1171 
-1184 AGETVG
+1184 
-1190 ALPNVPV
+1190 
-1197 NLTVTVN
+1197 
-1204 LPGRLSTTITTNTT
+1204 
-1218 TNASGFYT
+1218 
-1226 FTALPGWANASTEV
+1226 
-1240 SFTLDFATPS
+1240 
-1250 GWFATLAD
+1250 
-1258 VGAPATDSDGSGTGP
+1258 
-1273 DQLDDQGLQRNTTA
+1273 
-1287 TRDRGYYRPAVIQVR
+1287 
-1302 VFEEVTLPVDNQ
+1302 
-1314 YASGDLPLTAT
+1314 
-1325 ITLTPNV
+1325 
-1332 VLSGP
+1332 
-1337 SAQDATGIITYTVA
+1337 
-1351 PTTTDYVIGVTT
+1351 
-1363 PAGYSPSPGNTGTL
+1363 
-1377 TVTAPLTSNTTYG
+1377 
-1390 PLDFGYFQA
+1390 
-1399 GTVTGA
+1399 
-1405 VRFDR
+1405 
-1410 DGDNDLFA
+1410 
-1418 DNEPGMQGVTVTL
+1418 
-1431 RLGGSDVLTTTTD
+1431 
-1444 ATGAYTF
+1444 
-1451 TNVPPANNY
+1451 
-1460 SVRVINPDPTNF
+1460 
-1472 LLVTPAA
+1472 
-1479 GDNDLQTPVGDDADT
+1479 
-1494 AAFNVAPGATV
+1494 
-1505 GGSSD
+1505 
-1510 AAVRGRATVTG
+1510 
-1521 QVWEDLNGNGQRD
+1521 
-1534 AGETVGALPN
+1534 
-1544 VPVTLTVTVNLP
+1544 
-1556 GLLST
+1556 
-1561 TITTNTTT
+1561 
-1569 NASGFYTFTALP
+1569 
-1581 GWANA
+1581 
-1586 STEVSFTLG
+1586 
-1595 FATPSGWFDTLA
+1595 
-1607 DVGAPATDSD
+1607 
-1617 GSGTG
+1617 
-1622 PDQLDDQ
+1622 
-1629 ALERG
+1629 
-1634 DTEIRD
+1634 
-1640 RGYYRPAV
+1640 
-1648 IQVRVFE
+1648 
-1655 ENPPV
+1655 
-1660 DNVYAAGDAPLSATI
+1660 
-1675 TLTPNVVLSGPSA
+1675 
-1688 QDATGIITY
+1688 
-1697 TVAPTTTAYVIGV
+1697 
-1710 TTPAGYSPSPGNT
+1710 
-1723 GTLTVTAPLT
+1723 
-1733 SNTTYGPL
+1733 
-1741 DFGYFQA
+1741 
-1748 GTVTGA
+1748 
-1754 VRFDRDGDNVLF
+1754 
-1766 ADTEPGMQGVTVTL
+1766 
-1780 WLSNSVVLTTTTDA
+1780 
-1794 TGAYTFT
+1794 
-1801 NVTPNISYT
+1801 
-1810 VRVTNPDTLN
+1810 
-1820 FELVTPAGGDN
+1820 
-1831 DMATTDGGNTYAETS
+1831 
-1846 PFSVTAGATVGG
+1846 
-1858 LSDAAV
+1858 
-1864 RGRATVTGQVW
+1864 
-1875 EDLNGNGQRDAG
+1875 
-1887 ETVGALPNVPVTLTV
+1887 
-1902 TVNLPGRLST
+1902 
-1912 TITTNTTTNASG
+1912 
-1924 FYTFTAL
+1924 
-1931 PGWANASTEVSF
+1931 
-1943 TLDFATP
+1943 
-1950 SGWFATLADVG
+1950 
-1961 APATDSDGSGTG
+1961 
-1973 PDQLDDQGLQRNTT
+1973 
-1987 ATRDRGY
+1987 
-1994 YRPAVIQV
+1994 
-2002 RVFEEVTLPV
+2002 
-2012 DNQYASGDLPLT
+2012 
-2024 ATITLTPN
+2024 
-2032 VVLSGPSAQDA
+2032 
-2043 TGIITYTV
+2043 
-2051 APTTTDYVIG
+2051 
-2061 VTTPAGYSPSP
+2061 
-2072 GNTGTLTVTAP
+2072 
-2083 LTSNTTYGPLDF
+2083 
-2095 GYFQAGTVTGTV
+2095 
-2107 RFDRDGDNDLFA
+2107 
-2119 DTEPGMQGVTV
+2119 
-2130 TLRLGGS
+2130 
-2137 DVLTTTTDA
+2137 
-2146 TGAYTFT
+2146 
-2153 NVTPA
+2153 
-2158 ISYTVRVTNPDT
+2158 
-2170 LNFLLV
+2170 
-2176 TPAGGDNDMAT
+2176 
-2187 TDGGNTYAET
+2187 
-2197 APFTVTSGAA
+2197 
-2207 ISRTA
+2207 
-2212 AVRGRATVTGQ
+2212 
-2223 VWEDLNGNGVRDG
+2223 
-2236 SENVG
+2236 
-2241 ALPGVTVNL
+2241 
-2250 TVTVNLPGLLSTTIT
+2250 
-2265 TTATTNAS
+2265 
-2273 GVYTFTALPGGAS
+2273 
-2286 AAEANFT
+2286 
-2293 LRFATPSG
+2293 
-2301 WFDTLTDVAAGAPNN
+2301 
-2316 DSDGIGTGGDQLDD
+2316 
-2330 QALGRGATETRDRG
+2330 
-2344 YYRPAVIQVRVFE
+2344 
-2357 ENPPIDNI
+2357 
-2365 YATGDAP
+2365 
-2372 LSATITLTPNVVLSG
+2372 
-2387 PSAQD
+2387 
-2392 ATGIITYTV
+2392 
-2401 APTTTAY
+2401 
-2408 VIGVTTPAG
+2408 
-2417 YTPSPGNTGTLTV
+2417 
-2430 TAPLTSNTTFGPL
+2430 
-2443 EFGYFQAG
+2443 
-2451 TVTGTVRFD
+2451 
-2460 RDGDNDLFADNEP
+2460 
-2473 GMQGVTVTLRL
+2473 
-2484 GGSDVLTTT
+2484 TT

-2532 NDMAAT
+2532 NDMAET
-2538 DGGNT
+2538 YGGNT

-2580 NGQRDAGETVGALPG
+2580 NGQRETGEDASNLPN
-2595 VTVNLTVTVNLP
+2595 VPVTLTVNVNLP
-2607 GLLSTTITTNTTTN
+2607 GLLSTTITTSTVT
-2621 ASGFYTFTA
+2621 SGGFYTFTA

-2648 TPSGWF
+2648 TPSGWY
-2654 DTLADVGAPATDS
+2654 DTLTDVLTQTTDS

-2676 LDDQGLQRNTTATR
+2676 LDDQGLQRNTTETRDRGYYLPAVIQVRVFEENPPVDNIYATGDAPLSATITLTPNVVLSGPSAQDATGIITYTVAPTTTDYVIGVTTPSGYTPSPGNTGTLTVTAPLTSNTTYGPFEFGYFQAGTVTGTVRFDRDGDNILFADNEPGMQGVTVTLRLGGSDVLTTTTDATGAYTFTGVLPANGYQVRVINPDPTNFLLVTPAAGDNDLQTTVGNDADTGLFNVISGATISGLSDAAVRGRATVTGQVWEDLNGNGQRETGEDASNLPNVPVTLTVNVNLPGLLSTTITTNTTTNASGVYTFTALPGCVTGTNQVSFTLGFATPSGWYDTLPDVGAPATDSDGIGTGTDQLNDQELQVGLTQSR

-2712 NNGYAAGD
+2712 NNVYASGD
-2720 APIAGATVALTPNV
+2720 APIAGATVTLTPNV

-2752 TPTTTAYTVGVASVP
+2752 TPTTTAYTVGVTAP
-2767 AGYFPS
+2767 AAYFPS

-2780 TAPAPLISG
+2780 TALAPLISG
-2789 QTISPLP
+2789 QTITPLP

-2969 TNPTVTYTVTSGA
+2969 TNPAVVYTVTSGA
-2982 GSPNFTFNQLPAGN
+2982 GSPNFTFNQLPTGN
-2996 YQLSVIAKPLGY
+2996 YQLSVTAKPLGY
-3008 LLSTAGTL
+3008 LLSTTGTL
-3016 SGTLPATGQNFGLYR
+3016 SGTLPATGQNFGFYR

-3381 VWPGS
+3381 IWPGS

-3434 GADSGAPSG
+3434 GADPGAPSG
-3443 APDAPVALPPRELP
+3443 APDAPIALPPRELP

>member
-1 MATSRSFHR
+1 
-10 NQRLHMRR
+10 
-18 WAAIAAAALM
+18 
-28 ISTLFALFGARVA
+28 
-41 SAVGDLTIRVYTDS
+41 
-55 NRDGQYNSG
+55 
-64 EPAVSGV
+64 
-71 PVAVYNTDN
+71 
-80 NLSYLVNTD
+80 
-89 SNGLATFPSIP
+89 
-100 NGDYRVEVTN
+100 
-110 PVTTVVSIPPSSPT
+110 
-124 EDNALVFR
+124 
-132 VTISGG
+132 
-138 PVQRDVGLR
+138 
-147 TLVGG
+147 
-152 IDPDA
+152 
-157 PDSPPRRTIVVRAWD
+157 
-172 DLDANGIQDAGEPGL
+172 
-187 SGLTLGLYN
+187 
-196 PSNVLVATATT
+196 
-207 GPDGTYRFVDSVPAN
+207 
-222 VSNYTIRVTGGV
+222 
-234 TAGLVLTTPNANLD
+234 
-248 SEDRRDSDAQLVAG
+248 
-262 EPRITVPNQARGVN
+262 
-276 DDSLD
+276 
-281 VGFSRGAVSG
+281 
-291 FVWRDLDQNGLR
+291 
-303 DPGEP
+303 
-308 FINDVTVE
+308 
-316 LLSGS
+316 
-321 TPIMTETTRSIL
+321 
-333 NDPFNRAGFFEF
+333 
-345 TSVPLTATYRV
+345 
-356 RIPNAEFNNPTDLL
+356 
-370 FGHAT
+370 
-375 PPTQTVSL
+375 
-383 PQIGNQGLVDGST
+383 
-396 PGPAVV
+396 
-402 GPTNYLATAQFT
+402 
-414 LNATNRRNETSN
+414 
-426 FGLYAGTV
+426 
-434 GDFVWHDV
+434 
-442 NRNGIVD
+442 
-449 PLETTLGLANA
+449 
-460 LVFIDLN
+460 
-467 SDCLINTGELTTT
+467 
-480 TDLNGYYLF
+480 
-489 DSLPLGVTY
+489 
-498 TVVLDASNFAPGGAL
+498 
-513 EGLGYTT
+513 
-520 GAACG
+520 
-525 SNEGVFIT
+525 
-533 MTTALTA
+533 
-540 TAPSFL
+540 
-546 NADFGIARAE
+546 
-556 IGNFVWE
+556 
-563 DNNGDGIFNLSE
+563 
-575 TGVSSVTVQL
+575 
-585 YGAGSDNT
+585 
-593 FFTTDDVP
+593 
-601 VGLPQTTNAS
+601 
-611 GIYTITDILS
+611 
-621 GTYYA
+621 
-626 TFDLSALPPDYVASV
+626 
-641 YTPTGWLSVE
+641 
-651 PLATN
+651 
-656 SDDVNDVRAFVGV
+656 
-669 RVWRTPTF
+669 
-677 TITRGSQNPGVDAA
+677 
-691 VFRPV
+691 
-696 PITGAVRFD
+696 
-705 RDGDNDLFADNEPGM
+705 
-720 QGVTVTLW
+720 
-728 LSNSVVLT
+728 
-736 TTTDATGAYTFTNVT
+736 
-751 PAISYTV
+751 
-758 RVTNPDTLNFELVTP
+758 
-773 AGGDNDMEATDGG
+773 
-786 NTYAETAPF
+786 
-795 TVTSGATISGL
+795 
-806 SDAAVRGRATV
+806 
-817 TGQVWEDLNGNGQRE
+817 
-832 TGEDAS
+832 
-838 NLPNVPVTL
+838 
-847 TVNVNLPGLLSTTIT
+847 
-862 TNTTTNASGFYTFT
+862 
-876 ALPGWANAS
+876 
-885 TEVSFTLDFATPSGW
+885 
-900 YDTLTDVLTQ
+900 
-910 TTDSDGSGTGPDQ
+910 
-923 LDDQGLQRNTTATRD
+923 
-938 RGYYR
+938 
-943 PAVIQVRVFEEVTLP
+943 
-958 VDNQYAS
+958 
-965 GDLPLTA
+965 
-972 TITLTPNVVLSG
+972 
-984 PSAQDATGIITY
+984 
-996 TVAPTTTD
+996 
-1004 YVIGVTTP
+1004 
-1012 AGYSPSPG
+1012 
-1020 NTGTLTVT
+1020 
-1028 APLTSNTTYGPLAFG
+1028 
-1043 YFQAGTVTGA
+1043 
-1053 VRFDRD
+1053 
-1059 GDNDLFA
+1059 
-1066 DNEPGMQGVT
+1066 
-1076 VTLWLSNSVVLTTTT
+1076 
-1091 DATGAYTFTNVTP
+1091 
-1104 AISYTVRVTNPDTLN
+1104 
-1119 FLLVTP
+1119 
-1125 AGGDNDMATTDGGN
+1125 
-1139 TYAETAPFTVTAG
+1139 
-1152 ATVGG
+1152 
-1157 LSDAAVRGRATVTG
+1157 
-1171 QVWEDLNGNGQRD
+1171 
-1184 AGETVG
+1184 
-1190 ALPNVPV
+1190 
-1197 NLTVTVN
+1197 
-1204 LPGRLSTTITTNTT
+1204 
-1218 TNASGFYT
+1218 
-1226 FTALPGWANASTEV
+1226 
-1240 SFTLDFATPS
+1240 
-1250 GWFATLAD
+1250 
-1258 VGAPATDSDGSGTGP
+1258 
-1273 DQLDDQGLQRNTTA
+1273 
-1287 TRDRGYYRPAVIQVR
+1287 
-1302 VFEEVTLPVDNQ
+1302 
-1314 YASGDLPLTAT
+1314 
-1325 ITLTPNV
+1325 
-1332 VLSGP
+1332 
-1337 SAQDATGIITYTVA
+1337 
-1351 PTTTDYVIGVTT
+1351 
-1363 PAGYSPSPGNTGTL
+1363 
-1377 TVTAPLTSNTTYG
+1377 
-1390 PLDFGYFQA
+1390 
-1399 GTVTGA
+1399 
-1405 VRFDR
+1405 
-1410 DGDNDLFA
+1410 
-1418 DNEPGMQGVTVTL
+1418 
-1431 RLGGSDVLTTTTD
+1431 
-1444 ATGAYTF
+1444 
-1451 TNVPPANNY
+1451 
-1460 SVRVINPDPTNF
+1460 
-1472 LLVTPAA
+1472 
-1479 GDNDLQTPVGDDADT
+1479 
-1494 AAFNVAPGATV
+1494 
-1505 GGSSD
+1505 
-1510 AAVRGRATVTG
+1510 
-1521 QVWEDLNGNGQRD
+1521 
-1534 AGETVGALPN
+1534 
-1544 VPVTLTVTVNLP
+1544 
-1556 GLLST
+1556 
-1561 TITTNTTT
+1561 
-1569 NASGFYTFTALP
+1569 
-1581 GWANA
+1581 
-1586 STEVSFTLG
+1586 
-1595 FATPSGWFDTLA
+1595 
-1607 DVGAPATDSD
+1607 
-1617 GSGTG
+1617 
-1622 PDQLDDQ
+1622 
-1629 ALERG
+1629 
-1634 DTEIRD
+1634 
-1640 RGYYRPAV
+1640 
-1648 IQVRVFE
+1648 
-1655 ENPPV
+1655 
-1660 DNVYAAGDAPLSATI
+1660 
-1675 TLTPNVVLSGPSA
+1675 
-1688 QDATGIITY
+1688 
-1697 TVAPTTTAYVIGV
+1697 
-1710 TTPAGYSPSPGNT
+1710 
-1723 GTLTVTAPLT
+1723 
-1733 SNTTYGPL
+1733 
-1741 DFGYFQA
+1741 
-1748 GTVTGA
+1748 
-1754 VRFDRDGDNVLF
+1754 
-1766 ADTEPGMQGVTVTL
+1766 
-1780 WLSNSVVLTTTTDA
+1780 
-1794 TGAYTFT
+1794 
-1801 NVTPNISYT
+1801 
-1810 VRVTNPDTLN
+1810 
-1820 FELVTPAGGDN
+1820 
-1831 DMATTDGGNTYAETS
+1831 
-1846 PFSVTAGATVGG
+1846 
-1858 LSDAAV
+1858 
-1864 RGRATVTGQVW
+1864 
-1875 EDLNGNGQRDAG
+1875 
-1887 ETVGALPNVPVTLTV
+1887 
-1902 TVNLPGRLST
+1902 
-1912 TITTNTTTNASG
+1912 
-1924 FYTFTAL
+1924 
-1931 PGWANASTEVSF
+1931 
-1943 TLDFATP
+1943 
-1950 SGWFATLADVG
+1950 
-1961 APATDSDGSGTG
+1961 
-1973 PDQLDDQGLQRNTT
+1973 
-1987 ATRDRGY
+1987 
-1994 YRPAVIQV
+1994 
-2002 RVFEEVTLPV
+2002 
-2012 DNQYASGDLPLT
+2012 
-2024 ATITLTPN
+2024 
-2032 VVLSGPSAQDA
+2032 
-2043 TGIITYTV
+2043 
-2051 APTTTDYVIG
+2051 
-2061 VTTPAGYSPSP
+2061 
-2072 GNTGTLTVTAP
+2072 
-2083 LTSNTTYGPLDF
+2083 
-2095 GYFQAGTVTGTV
+2095 
-2107 RFDRDGDNDLFA
+2107 
-2119 DTEPGMQGVTV
+2119 
-2130 TLRLGGS
+2130 LGGS

-2153 NVTPA
+2153 NVTPN

-2197 APFTVTSGAA
+2197 APFTVTSGAT
-2207 ISRTA
+2207 ISGLSDA

-2223 VWEDLNGNGVRDG
+2223 VWEDDNGNGVRDAG
-2236 SENVG
+2236 ENVG

-2250 TVTVNLPGLLSTTIT
+2250 TVTVNLSGLLSTTIAANT
-2265 TTATTNAS
+2265 TTNAS

-2473 GMQGVTVTLRL
+2473 GMQGVTVTLWL
-2484 GGSDVLTTT
+2484 SNSVVLTTT
-2493 TDATGAYTFTNVTPN
+2493 TDATGAYTFTNVTPA

-2532 NDMAAT
+2532 NDMATT
-2538 DGGNT
+2538 DIGNT

-2892 ALTTDNNSDA
+2892 APITTDNNSDA
-2902 NTTNGYTDRF
+2902 DTTNGYTDRF

-2931 SLSGTTWEDVNVNGT
+2931 SLSGTTWEDTDADGT
-2946 LDAGEPSLP
+2946 FDAGETGLS

-3047 TYDTSVDAGLPGVTV
+3047 TYEAGVDAGLPGITV

-3093 PGSYVVEFVVPTGFQ
+3093 PGSYVVEFVVPSGFQ
-3108 TVNNGAGSLSVDNDN
+3108 TVNNGLGSLSVDNDN

-3149 VGSGSISGIAW
+3149 IGDASISGIAW

-3247 TGTLGAGQSITTLDA
+3247 TGTLSAGQSITTLDA
-3262 GYRTQMRVF
+3262 GYRTQTRVF
-3271 LPLVMV
+3271 LPLIMA
-3277 PVTPPDL
+3277 PATPPDL

-3381 VWPGS
+3381 IWPGS

-3411 ESNETNNRAQ
+3411 ESNETNNSAQ

-3434 GADSGAPSG
+3434 GADPEAPSG

-3457 GPVEP
+3457 GLVEP

>member
-1 MATSRSFHR
+1 MLKCRVVRSSLQREVVRMATSRSFHR

-18 WAAIAAAALM
+18 WAAIAAAALTL
-28 ISTLFALFGARVA
+28 STLLAFFGSRVV
-41 SAVGDLTIRVYTDS
+41 SAVGDLTVRVYTDT
-55 NRDGQYNSG
+55 NRNGQYDS
-64 EPAVSGV
+64 EPGVSGV
-71 PVAVYNTDN
+71 PVSVYNTDN
-80 NLSYLVNTD
+80 NLLFSVNTNA
-89 SNGLATFPSIP
+89 SGLAIFPNTP

-110 PVTTVVSIPPSSPT
+110 PGNGAPNGTVISLPGSTTPGQ
-124 EDNALVFR
+124 DNALVFF
-132 VTISGG
+132 VTINNA

-147 TLVGG
+147 SL
-152 IDPDA
+152 DA
-157 PDSPPRRTIVVRAWD
+157 SGVDTGAPAGYRTIVVRAWD
-172 DLDANGIQDAGEPGL
+172 DRDANGIQDAGEPGI
-187 SGLTLGLYN
+187 SGLTLGLYT
-196 PSNVLVATATT
+196 PLNVLVATATT
-207 GPDGTYRFVDSVPAN
+207 GPDGTYRFVDNVPAN
-222 VSNYTIRVTGGV
+222 VSNYTIRVTGGIP
-234 TAGLVLTTPNANLD
+234 AGYVLTTPDANFD
-248 SEDRRDSDAQLVAG
+248 SQDQRDSDAQLVAG
-262 EPRITVPNQARGVN
+262 EPRITVPNRPRGVN

-308 FINDVTVE
+308 FINGVTVE

-356 RIPNAEFNNPTDLL
+356 RIPSTEFDQSTDLL

-375 PPTQTVSL
+375 PQTQTVSL
-383 PQIGNQGLVDGST
+383 PQIGNQGLRNGTD
-396 PGPAVV
+396 PGPVV
-402 GPTNYLATAQFT
+402 IGTGDFLQTPDFT

-460 LVFIDLN
+460 LVFVDLD
-467 SDCLINTGELTTT
+467 SDCLIDTNELTTT
-480 TDLNGYYLF
+480 TDLTGYYRF
-489 DSLPLGVTY
+489 DSLPLGYTY

-525 SNEGVFIT
+525 STEGVVIT
-533 MTTALTA
+533 TTLLTA
-540 TAPSFL
+540 NTPADFGV
-546 NADFGIARAE
+546 DFGIARAE

-563 DNNGDGIFNLSE
+563 DDNGNGIFDLSE
-575 TGVSSVTVQL
+575 SGVPSVTVQL
-585 YGAGSDNT
+585 YGAGPDDT
-593 FFTTDDVP
+593 FFTADDVS
-601 VGLPQTTNAS
+601 VGLPQTTNVS
-611 GIYTITDILS
+611 GTYTITDILS

-626 TFDLSALPPDYVASV
+626 TFDLSALSPDYVASV
-641 YTPTGWLSVE
+641 YTPTGWLSVD
-651 PLATN
+651 PPAQS
-656 SDDVNDVRAFVGV
+656 SDEVNDVRAFVSG

-696 PITGAVRFD
+696 PLSGRVFFDQNGNNQDETTPEPGLANFTVNLRRASDDALVTTTTTLADGSYTFSSVAPLTYVVEIVRPDPTNWSFVTPDVPSAGDPLASDVDANGRTGVTSVTSGITVTDVDAGLRGNNTVQGRVFYDRDGSFTQTGNDQDLSGATATLTVTVATINLTTTYTLTATTGAGDPNYSFTGIPGGTSGVTYTLTFDPPDATYTPSLADVGGNDALDSDGPFIQVTGATVGVSNTLDYDQGYWRPVTVRARVFDEITNLPPDNVYNAGDTGITTATVTITTTNGTVAPLSSSGIDSTGVVTFTLPPTTTTYWLNVPTPAWFTPSPGNTGALAVNTPNPLLADDTAPTTNTEFLFGYFRAATITGTVRFD
-705 RDGDNDLFADNEPGM
+705 RDGDN
-720 QGVTVTLW
+720 V
-728 LSNSVVLT
+728 
-736 TTTDATGAYTFTNVT
+736 
-751 PAISYTV
+751 
-758 RVTNPDTLNFELVTP
+758 
-773 AGGDNDMEATDGG
+773 
-786 NTYAETAPF
+786 
-795 TVTSGATISGL
+795 
-806 SDAAVRGRATV
+806 
-817 TGQVWEDLNGNGQRE
+817 
-832 TGEDAS
+832 
-838 NLPNVPVTL
+838 
-847 TVNVNLPGLLSTTIT
+847 
-862 TNTTTNASGFYTFT
+862 
-876 ALPGWANAS
+876 
-885 TEVSFTLDFATPSGW
+885 
-900 YDTLTDVLTQ
+900 
-910 TTDSDGSGTGPDQ
+910 
-923 LDDQGLQRNTTATRD
+923 
-938 RGYYR
+938 
-943 PAVIQVRVFEEVTLP
+943 
-958 VDNQYAS
+958 
-965 GDLPLTA
+965 
-972 TITLTPNVVLSG
+972 
-984 PSAQDATGIITY
+984 
-996 TVAPTTTD
+996 
-1004 YVIGVTTP
+1004 
-1012 AGYSPSPG
+1012 
-1020 NTGTLTVT
+1020 
-1028 APLTSNTTYGPLAFG
+1028 
-1043 YFQAGTVTGA
+1043 
-1053 VRFDRD
+1053 
-1059 GDNDLFA
+1059 
-1066 DNEPGMQGVT
+1066 
-1076 VTLWLSNSVVLTTTT
+1076 
-1091 DATGAYTFTNVTP
+1091 
-1104 AISYTVRVTNPDTLN
+1104 
-1119 FLLVTP
+1119 
-1125 AGGDNDMATTDGGN
+1125 
-1139 TYAETAPFTVTAG
+1139 
-1152 ATVGG
+1152 
-1157 LSDAAVRGRATVTG
+1157 
-1171 QVWEDLNGNGQRD
+1171 
-1184 AGETVG
+1184 
-1190 ALPNVPV
+1190 
-1197 NLTVTVN
+1197 
-1204 LPGRLSTTITTNTT
+1204 
-1218 TNASGFYT
+1218 
-1226 FTALPGWANASTEV
+1226 
-1240 SFTLDFATPS
+1240 
-1250 GWFATLAD
+1250 
-1258 VGAPATDSDGSGTGP
+1258 
-1273 DQLDDQGLQRNTTA
+1273 
-1287 TRDRGYYRPAVIQVR
+1287 
-1302 VFEEVTLPVDNQ
+1302 
-1314 YASGDLPLTAT
+1314 
-1325 ITLTPNV
+1325 
-1332 VLSGP
+1332 
-1337 SAQDATGIITYTVA
+1337 
-1351 PTTTDYVIGVTT
+1351 
-1363 PAGYSPSPGNTGTL
+1363 
-1377 TVTAPLTSNTTYG
+1377 
-1390 PLDFGYFQA
+1390 
-1399 GTVTGA
+1399 
-1405 VRFDR
+1405 
-1410 DGDNDLFA
+1410 LFA

-1505 GGSSD
+1505 S
-1510 AAVRGRATVTG
+1510 
-1521 QVWEDLNGNGQRD
+1521 
-1534 AGETVGALPN
+1534 
-1544 VPVTLTVTVNLP
+1544 
-1556 GLLST
+1556 
-1561 TITTNTTT
+1561 
-1569 NASGFYTFTALP
+1569 
-1581 GWANA
+1581 
-1586 STEVSFTLG
+1586 
-1595 FATPSGWFDTLA
+1595 
-1607 DVGAPATDSD
+1607 
-1617 GSGTG
+1617 
-1622 PDQLDDQ
+1622 
-1629 ALERG
+1629 
-1634 DTEIRD
+1634 
-1640 RGYYRPAV
+1640 
-1648 IQVRVFE
+1648 
-1655 ENPPV
+1655 
-1660 DNVYAAGDAPLSATI
+1660 
-1675 TLTPNVVLSGPSA
+1675 
-1688 QDATGIITY
+1688 
-1697 TVAPTTTAYVIGV
+1697 
-1710 TTPAGYSPSPGNT
+1710 
-1723 GTLTVTAPLT
+1723 
-1733 SNTTYGPL
+1733 
-1741 DFGYFQA
+1741 
-1748 GTVTGA
+1748 
-1754 VRFDRDGDNVLF
+1754 
-1766 ADTEPGMQGVTVTL
+1766 
-1780 WLSNSVVLTTTTDA
+1780 
-1794 TGAYTFT
+1794 
-1801 NVTPNISYT
+1801 
-1810 VRVTNPDTLN
+1810 
-1820 FELVTPAGGDN
+1820 
-1831 DMATTDGGNTYAETS
+1831 
-1846 PFSVTAGATVGG
+1846 G

-1875 EDLNGNGQRDAG
+1875 EDD
-1887 ETVGALPNVPVTLTV
+1887 
-1902 TVNLPGRLST
+1902 
-1912 TITTNTTTNASG
+1912 
-1924 FYTFTAL
+1924 
-1931 PGWANASTEVSF
+1931 
-1943 TLDFATP
+1943 
-1950 SGWFATLADVG
+1950 
-1961 APATDSDGSGTG
+1961 
-1973 PDQLDDQGLQRNTT
+1973 
-1987 ATRDRGY
+1987 
-1994 YRPAVIQV
+1994 
-2002 RVFEEVTLPV
+2002 
-2012 DNQYASGDLPLT
+2012 
-2024 ATITLTPN
+2024 
-2032 VVLSGPSAQDA
+2032 
-2043 TGIITYTV
+2043 
-2051 APTTTDYVIG
+2051 
-2061 VTTPAGYSPSP
+2061 
-2072 GNTGTLTVTAP
+2072 
-2083 LTSNTTYGPLDF
+2083 
-2095 GYFQAGTVTGTV
+2095 
-2107 RFDRDGDNDLFA
+2107 
-2119 DTEPGMQGVTV
+2119 
-2130 TLRLGGS
+2130 
-2137 DVLTTTTDA
+2137 
-2146 TGAYTFT
+2146 
-2153 NVTPA
+2153 
-2158 ISYTVRVTNPDT
+2158 
-2170 LNFLLV
+2170 
-2176 TPAGGDNDMAT
+2176 
-2187 TDGGNTYAET
+2187 
-2197 APFTVTSGAA
+2197 
-2207 ISRTA
+2207 
-2212 AVRGRATVTGQ
+2212 
-2223 VWEDLNGNGVRDG
+2223 NGNGVRDTG
-2236 SENVG
+2236 ENVG

-2250 TVTVNLPGLLSTTIT
+2250 TVTVALPGRLNTTVLASAVT
-2265 TTATTNAS
+2265 DAS
-2273 GVYTFTALPGGAS
+2273 GVYTFTNLPGGAS

-2301 WFDTLTDVAAGAPNN
+2301 WFDTLADVGAPTT
-2316 DSDGIGTGGDQLDD
+2316 DSDGIGTGVDQLDTQALGRGDTETRDRGYYQAVTVVARVFEELTNLPPDNAYTLGDSGIPTATVTISTTNGTVTPLSATSIDATGLITFTLVPTASATPYWVNVAPITGFERSPGNTGAAQVIPNPTSGQTVGPSGLEFGHYRVVIVVARVFEELTNLPPDNAYTPGDTGIPTATVTITTTGGLVTPLSATPIDPTTGLITFTLVPTDSATPYWVNVAPIAGFERSPGNSGAAQVIPNPTPGQTVGPSGLEFGHFRPVTVVARVFEELTNLPPDNAYTPGDTGIPTATVTITTTGGPVTPLSVSSIDTTGLITFTLVPTNSATPYWVNVAPIAGFERSPGNSGAAQVIPNPTPGQMVGPSGLEFGHFRPVTVVARVFEELTNLPPDNAYTPGDTGIPTATVTITTTGGPVTPLSVSSIDTTGLITFTLVPTNSATPYWVNVATPTGFAPSPGNGGALEATPNPGPGGSAGVFEFGYFRAVTVVARVFDENPPVDNNYQTGDTGITTATVTITTTNGTVTPLNATPIDPTTGLITFTLVPTDAATPYWVNVATPTGFAPSPGNSGATQVTPNPQPGGSAGVFQFGYFRPGTVTGAVRFDRDADNDLFADNEPGMQGVTVTLRLGGSDVLITTTDATGAYTFTGVLPANGYQVRVINPDPTNFLLVTPAAGDNDLQTTVGNDADTGLFNVISGATVSGLSDAAVRGRATVTGQVWEDLDGDGVRDAGETVGALPGVTVNLTVTVNLPGRLSTTITANTTTNASGVYTFTALPGGISAAEAAFTLRFATPSGWFDTLTDVGTQPASDDSDGIGAGVDQLDD

-2357 ENPPIDNI
+2357 ENPPIDNV
-2365 YATGDAP
+2365 YAAGDVP

-2401 APTTTAY
+2401 APTTTDY
-2408 VIGVTTPAG
+2408 VIGVMTPSG
-2417 YTPSPGNTGTLTV
+2417 YSPSPGNTGTVTV
-2430 TAPLTSNTTFGPL
+2430 TAPLTSNTTYGPL
-2443 EFGYFQAG
+2443 AFGYFRPG

-2460 RDGDNDLFADNEP
+2460 RDGDNILFADNEP

-2493 TDATGAYTFTNVTPN
+2493 TDATGAYTFTTVTPAN
-2508 ISYTVRVTNPD
+2508 NYSVRVINPD
-2519 TLNFLLVTPAGGD
+2519 PTNFLLVTPAGGD

-2580 NGQRDAGETVGALPG
+2580 NGQRDAGETVGALPE

-2654 DTLADVGAPATDS
+2654 ATLADVGAQATDS
-2667 DGSGTGPDQ
+2667 DGIGTGVDQ
-2676 LDDQGLQRNTTATR
+2676 LNDQELQRNTTETR

-2703 VFEETTPPI
+2703 VFEETTSPI
-2712 NNGYAAGD
+2712 NNVYASGD
-2720 APIAGATVALTPNV
+2720 APITGATVTLTPNV

-2752 TPTTTAYTVGVASVP
+2752 TPTTTAYTVGVTAP
-2767 AGYFPS
+2767 AAYFPS

-2789 QTISPLP
+2789 QTITPLP

-2845 TLIGTFTTGDN
+2845 ALIGTFTTGDN

-2931 SLSGTTWEDVNVNGT
+2931 SLSGTAWEDTDADGT
-2946 LDAGEPSLP
+2946 FDAGETGLP

-2969 TNPTVTYTVTSGA
+2969 TNPTVVYTVTTGA

-2996 YQLSVIAKPLGY
+2996 YQLSVTAKPLGY
-3008 LLSTAGTL
+3008 LLSTTGTL

-3047 TYDTSVDAGLPGVTV
+3047 TYDTGVDAGLPGVTV
-3062 RLRDAATDVV
+3062 RLRDASTDVV

-3080 GGNAGFYGFENVT
+3080 SGDVGFYGFENVT
-3093 PGSYVVEFVVPTGFQ
+3093 PGSYVVEFVVPSGFQ

-3123 DAQSNGRTAS
+3123 DAQSNGRTAP
-3133 FTLASNQ
+3133 FVLASNQ

-3149 VGSGSISGIAW
+3149 IGDGSISGIAW

-3170 PGETQRIPGVQV
+3170 PGETQRVSGVQV
-3182 TLTITPTVLPAP
+3182 TLTITPTALSSS

-3221 TKPAGYFDITPRVG
+3221 TRPAGYFDITPRVG

-3271 LPLVMV
+3271 LPLIMA
-3277 PVTPPDL
+3277 PMTPPDL

-3381 VWPGS
+3381 IWPGS

-3434 GADSGAPSG
+3434 GADPGAPSG
-3443 APDAPVALPPRELP
+3443 APDAPIALPPRELP

>member
-18 WAAIAAAALM
+18 WAAIAAAALTL
-28 ISTLFALFGARVA
+28 STLLAFFGSRVV
-41 SAVGDLTIRVYTDS
+41 SAVGDLTVRVYTDS
-55 NRDGQYNSG
+55 DRDGQYNSG

-147 TLVGG
+147 SL
-152 IDPDA
+152 DA
-157 PDSPPRRTIVVRAWD
+157 SGVDTGAPAGYRTIVVRAWD
-172 DLDANGIQDAGEPGL
+172 DLDANGIQDAGEPGIN
-187 SGLTLGLYN
+187 GLTLGLYN

-207 GPDGTYRFVDSVPAN
+207 GPDGTYRFVDNVPAN

-234 TAGLVLTTPNANLD
+234 PAGWVLTTPNANLD

-308 FINDVTVE
+308 FINGVTVE

-356 RIPNAEFNNPTDLL
+356 RIPSTEFDQSTDLL

-375 PPTQTVSL
+375 PQTQTVSL
-383 PQIGNQGLVDGST
+383 PQIGNQGLRNGTD
-396 PGPAVV
+396 PGPVV
-402 GPTNYLATAQFT
+402 IGTGDFLQTPDFT

-480 TDLNGYYLF
+480 TDLNGYYRF

-563 DNNGDGIFNLSE
+563 DDNGNGIFDLSE
-575 TGVSSVTVQL
+575 SGVPSVTVQL
-585 YGAGSDNT
+585 YGAGPDGF
-593 FFTTDDVP
+593 FFTDDDVT
-601 VGLPQTTNAS
+601 VGVSQTTNAS

-626 TFDLSALPPDYVASV
+626 RFDLSALPPNYVASV
-641 YTPTGWLSVE
+641 YTPTGWLSVD
-651 PLATN
+651 PLAQS
-656 SDDVNDVRAFVGV
+656 SDDVNDVRAFVGG

-691 VFRPV
+691 VFQPVPLSGRVFFDQNGNNQDETTPEPGLANFTVNLRRASDDALVTTTTTLADGSYTFSSVAPLTYVVEIVRPDPTNWSFVTPDVPSAGDPLASDVDANGRTGVISVTSGITVTDVDAGLRGNNTVQGRVFYDRDGSFTQTGNDQDLSGATAMLTVTVATINLTTTYTLTATTGAGDPNYSFTGIPGGTSGVTYTLTFDPPDATYTPSLADVGGNDALDSDGPFIQVTGATVGVSNTLDYDQGYWRPV
-696 PITGAVRFD
+696 TVRARVFDEITNLPPDNVYNAGDTGITTATVTITTTNGTVAPLSSSGIDSTGVVTFTLPPTTTTYWLNVPTPAWFTPSPGNTGALAVNTPNPLLADDTAPTTNTEFLFGYFRAATITGTVRFD
-705 RDGDNDLFADNEPGM
+705 RDGDN
-720 QGVTVTLW
+720 V
-728 LSNSVVLT
+728 
-736 TTTDATGAYTFTNVT
+736 
-751 PAISYTV
+751 
-758 RVTNPDTLNFELVTP
+758 
-773 AGGDNDMEATDGG
+773 
-786 NTYAETAPF
+786 
-795 TVTSGATISGL
+795 
-806 SDAAVRGRATV
+806 
-817 TGQVWEDLNGNGQRE
+817 
-832 TGEDAS
+832 
-838 NLPNVPVTL
+838 
-847 TVNVNLPGLLSTTIT
+847 
-862 TNTTTNASGFYTFT
+862 
-876 ALPGWANAS
+876 
-885 TEVSFTLDFATPSGW
+885 
-900 YDTLTDVLTQ
+900 
-910 TTDSDGSGTGPDQ
+910 
-923 LDDQGLQRNTTATRD
+923 
-938 RGYYR
+938 
-943 PAVIQVRVFEEVTLP
+943 
-958 VDNQYAS
+958 
-965 GDLPLTA
+965 
-972 TITLTPNVVLSG
+972 
-984 PSAQDATGIITY
+984 
-996 TVAPTTTD
+996 
-1004 YVIGVTTP
+1004 
-1012 AGYSPSPG
+1012 
-1020 NTGTLTVT
+1020 
-1028 APLTSNTTYGPLAFG
+1028 
-1043 YFQAGTVTGA
+1043 
-1053 VRFDRD
+1053 
-1059 GDNDLFA
+1059 
-1066 DNEPGMQGVT
+1066 
-1076 VTLWLSNSVVLTTTT
+1076 
-1091 DATGAYTFTNVTP
+1091 
-1104 AISYTVRVTNPDTLN
+1104 
-1119 FLLVTP
+1119 
-1125 AGGDNDMATTDGGN
+1125 
-1139 TYAETAPFTVTAG
+1139 
-1152 ATVGG
+1152 
-1157 LSDAAVRGRATVTG
+1157 
-1171 QVWEDLNGNGQRD
+1171 
-1184 AGETVG
+1184 
-1190 ALPNVPV
+1190 
-1197 NLTVTVN
+1197 
-1204 LPGRLSTTITTNTT
+1204 
-1218 TNASGFYT
+1218 
-1226 FTALPGWANASTEV
+1226 
-1240 SFTLDFATPS
+1240 
-1250 GWFATLAD
+1250 
-1258 VGAPATDSDGSGTGP
+1258 
-1273 DQLDDQGLQRNTTA
+1273 
-1287 TRDRGYYRPAVIQVR
+1287 
-1302 VFEEVTLPVDNQ
+1302 
-1314 YASGDLPLTAT
+1314 
-1325 ITLTPNV
+1325 
-1332 VLSGP
+1332 
-1337 SAQDATGIITYTVA
+1337 
-1351 PTTTDYVIGVTT
+1351 
-1363 PAGYSPSPGNTGTL
+1363 
-1377 TVTAPLTSNTTYG
+1377 
-1390 PLDFGYFQA
+1390 
-1399 GTVTGA
+1399 
-1405 VRFDR
+1405 
-1410 DGDNDLFA
+1410 LFA

-1505 GGSSD
+1505 S
-1510 AAVRGRATVTG
+1510 
-1521 QVWEDLNGNGQRD
+1521 
-1534 AGETVGALPN
+1534 
-1544 VPVTLTVTVNLP
+1544 
-1556 GLLST
+1556 
-1561 TITTNTTT
+1561 
-1569 NASGFYTFTALP
+1569 
-1581 GWANA
+1581 
-1586 STEVSFTLG
+1586 
-1595 FATPSGWFDTLA
+1595 
-1607 DVGAPATDSD
+1607 
-1617 GSGTG
+1617 
-1622 PDQLDDQ
+1622 
-1629 ALERG
+1629 
-1634 DTEIRD
+1634 
-1640 RGYYRPAV
+1640 
-1648 IQVRVFE
+1648 
-1655 ENPPV
+1655 
-1660 DNVYAAGDAPLSATI
+1660 
-1675 TLTPNVVLSGPSA
+1675 
-1688 QDATGIITY
+1688 
-1697 TVAPTTTAYVIGV
+1697 
-1710 TTPAGYSPSPGNT
+1710 
-1723 GTLTVTAPLT
+1723 
-1733 SNTTYGPL
+1733 
-1741 DFGYFQA
+1741 
-1748 GTVTGA
+1748 
-1754 VRFDRDGDNVLF
+1754 
-1766 ADTEPGMQGVTVTL
+1766 
-1780 WLSNSVVLTTTTDA
+1780 
-1794 TGAYTFT
+1794 
-1801 NVTPNISYT
+1801 
-1810 VRVTNPDTLN
+1810 
-1820 FELVTPAGGDN
+1820 
-1831 DMATTDGGNTYAETS
+1831 
-1846 PFSVTAGATVGG
+1846 G

-1887 ETVGALPNVPVTLTV
+1887 EG
-1902 TVNLPGRLST
+1902 
-1912 TITTNTTTNASG
+1912 
-1924 FYTFTAL
+1924 
-1931 PGWANASTEVSF
+1931 
-1943 TLDFATP
+1943 
-1950 SGWFATLADVG
+1950 
-1961 APATDSDGSGTG
+1961 
-1973 PDQLDDQGLQRNTT
+1973 
-1987 ATRDRGY
+1987 
-1994 YRPAVIQV
+1994 
-2002 RVFEEVTLPV
+2002 
-2012 DNQYASGDLPLT
+2012 
-2024 ATITLTPN
+2024 
-2032 VVLSGPSAQDA
+2032 
-2043 TGIITYTV
+2043 
-2051 APTTTDYVIG
+2051 
-2061 VTTPAGYSPSP
+2061 
-2072 GNTGTLTVTAP
+2072 
-2083 LTSNTTYGPLDF
+2083 
-2095 GYFQAGTVTGTV
+2095 
-2107 RFDRDGDNDLFA
+2107 
-2119 DTEPGMQGVTV
+2119 
-2130 TLRLGGS
+2130 
-2137 DVLTTTTDA
+2137 
-2146 TGAYTFT
+2146 
-2153 NVTPA
+2153 
-2158 ISYTVRVTNPDT
+2158 
-2170 LNFLLV
+2170 
-2176 TPAGGDNDMAT
+2176 
-2187 TDGGNTYAET
+2187 
-2197 APFTVTSGAA
+2197 
-2207 ISRTA
+2207 
-2212 AVRGRATVTGQ
+2212 
-2223 VWEDLNGNGVRDG
+2223 
-2236 SENVG
+2236 VG
-2241 ALPGVTVNL
+2241 ALPGVPVTL

-2265 TTATTNAS
+2265 TNTVTS
-2273 GVYTFTALPGGAS
+2273 GGFYTFTALPGGAS

-2330 QALGRGATETRDRG
+2330 QALGRGAIETRDRG

-2357 ENPPIDNI
+2357 ENPPINNI

-2372 LSATITLTPNVVLSG
+2372 LSATITLTPNVTLG
-2387 PSAQD
+2387 PPSAQD

-2417 YTPSPGNTGTLTV
+2417 YTPSPGNTGTTTV
-2430 TAPLTSNTTFGPL
+2430 AAPLTSNAVYGPL
-2443 EFGYFQAG
+2443 PFGYFRPG
-2451 TVTGTVRFD
+2451 TVTGAVRFD
-2460 RDGDNDLFADNEP
+2460 RDADNDLFADNEP

-2484 GGSDVLTTT
+2484 GGSDVLITTTDATGAYTFTNVTPNISYTVRVTNPDTLNFLLVTPAGGDNDMATTDGGNTYAETAPFSVTAGATVGGLSDAAVRGRATVTGQVWEDLNGNGQRDAGETVGALPEVTVNLTVTVNLPGLLSTTITTSTVTSGGFYTFTALPGGASAAEANFTLRFATPSGWFDTLTDVAAGAPNNDSDGIGTGGDQLDDQALGRGAIETRDRGYYRPAVIQVRVFEENPPINNIYATGDAPLSATITLTPNVTLGPPSAQDATGIITYTVAPTTTAYVIGVTTPAGYSPSPGNTGTLTVTAPLTSNTTYGPLAFGYFQAATITGAVRFDRDADNDLFADNEPGMQGVTVTLRLGGSDVLITT

-2580 NGQRDAGETVGALPG
+2580 NGQRDAGEGVGALPGVPVTLTVTVNLPGLLSTTITTNTVTSGGFYTFTALPGGASAAEANFTLRFATPSGWFDTLTDVAAGAPNNDSDGIGTGGDQLDDQALGRGAIETRDRGYYRPAVIQVRVFEENPPINNIYATGDAPLSATITLTPNVTLGPPSAQDATGIITYTVAPTTTAYVIGVTTPAGYTPSPGNTGTTTVAAPLTSNAVYGPLPFGYFRPGTVTGAVRFDRDADNDLFADNEPGMQGVTVTLRLGGSDVLITTTDATGAYTFTGVLPANGYQVRVINPDPTNFLLVTPAAGDNDLQTTVGNDADTGLFNVISGATVSGSSDAAVRGRATVTGQVWEDLDGDGVRDAGETVGALPG

-2641 SFTLGFA
+2641 SFTLGFT

-2654 DTLADVGAPATDS
+2654 DTLEDVAAGAPNNDS
-2667 DGSGTGPDQ
+2667 DGIGTGPDQ
-2676 LDDQGLQRNTTATR
+2676 LDDQGLQRNTTETR

-2752 TPTTTAYTVGVASVP
+2752 TPTTTAYTVGVTAP

-2789 QTISPLP
+2789 QTITPLP

-2811 DANVNGTFNTGEPTM
+2811 DADVNGTFNTGEPTM
-2826 AGVTVTLHLDPDAT
+2826 AGVTVTLYLDPDAT
-2840 VNGNE
+2840 VNDNE

-2892 ALTTDNNSDA
+2892 APITTDNNSDA

-2931 SLSGTTWEDVNVNGT
+2931 SLSGTTWEDTDADGT
-2946 LDAGEPSLP
+2946 FDAGETGLS

-2969 TNPTVTYTVTSGA
+2969 TNPAVVYTVTSGA
-2982 GSPNFTFNQLPAGN
+2982 GSPNFTFNQLPTGN
-2996 YQLSVIAKPLGY
+2996 YQLSVTAKPLGY
-3008 LLSTAGTL
+3008 LLSTTGTL
-3016 SGTLPATGQNFGLYR
+3016 SGTLPATGQNFGFYR

-3047 TYDTSVDAGLPGVTV
+3047 TYEAGVDAGLPGVTV

-3123 DAQSNGRTAS
+3123 DAQSNGRTAP
-3133 FTLASNQ
+3133 FVLASNQ

-3149 VGSGSISGIAW
+3149 IGDASISGIAW

-3247 TGTLGAGQSITTLDA
+3247 TGTLSAGQSITTLDA
-3262 GYRTQMRVF
+3262 GYRTQTRVF
-3271 LPLVMV
+3271 LPLIMA
-3277 PVTPPDL
+3277 PATPPDL

-3312 VGGSPTTVGF
+3312 VGGSPTTIGF

-3381 VWPGS
+3381 IWPGS

-3411 ESNETNNRAQ
+3411 ESNETNNSAQ

-3434 GADSGAPSG
+3434 GADPGAPSG
-3443 APDAPVALPPRELP
+3443 APDAPIALPPRELP